1 MADPNAPA
9 AQRPSVINTANGLPQ
24 VNIQAP
30 SAAGV
35 SRNQYSQFD
44 VNKGGAI
51 LNNSAT
57 SVQTQ
62 LGGWIQG
69 NPNLNPAAPA
79 RVILNEVNSAH
90 PSQLRGFLEV
100 AGGRAQ
106 VIVANPSGILCDGC
120 GTINAGR
127 MTLTTGRPEL
137 NPDGS
142 LAGYRVESGVIRIE
156 GAGMQAG
163 STEYAELMA
172 RAVEVQAGIW
182 APQLSVSAGRNR
194 ISADH
199 QNIQALAADSAG
211 RPGFA
216 IDVAQLGGM
225 YAGKI
230 RLLATEAGVGVR
242 SSGQLSGDEQLKLDS
257 AGQLTLNGRQ
267 NGGDIQY
274 HAAGDIEHGGASY
287 SRGKLELSGD
297 AALRQSGTVA
307 AAGDV
312 TVKARSIAASGD
324 FAAGSDDKGQ
334 VGTSGALSLNAGDKL
349 QLSGHA
355 LAGSSLELKAAALDA
370 ADAKLRAKDSVTLTA
385 ENGLGL
391 SRASLN
397 TGRLLIQAG
406 GQLNSDA
413 AKLQAGQWRASA
425 AALSNQGGVW
435 EQIGQGSGDFR
446 IGQLLDNRGG
456 RIEANSLALSLGR
469 LDNGGGKLL
478 ALGDTAQSWSVR
490 QDLSNQGG
498 LIGGNAELRLNAGSL
513 DNAGGT
519 VQSARGLTLRIDA
532 AAGNRDG
539 KLLAAD
545 GLNLTAGS
553 LDNRDGGRV
562 DAGKNLVLNTSGLLD
577 NRAGLLAGNTDVAIS
592 AGALSNAK
600 GAIESLGKL
609 RLSAQGL
616 LDNNQGK
623 LLSAGAQMLKADG
636 FANDGGSIGSRG
648 SLSLDSGAAS
658 NRDGEILSLGNA
670 EFKLASLDNAGGKVH
685 SDGNLELRAQGD
697 ILNQQGVVSTL
708 QQLELHSRDGKI
720 ASQGGKLQ
728 AGATLNAS
736 AKLLDNS
743 QGGVIDGGGKL
754 TLNSAGQLGN
764 DGGRIHGGAAV
775 ELHAGGLGNAGG
787 ALESASTLTL
797 KVDGRLD
804 NHGGKLLSEQA
815 QSLQAGS
822 LSNDQGSIG
831 SRAGLTLDSGAASN
845 RGGEILSL
853 GDAELKLA
861 SLDNAGGK
869 LHSDGKLELR
879 AEGDIL
885 SRKGQIS
892 ALKQVELHSQGGKLD
907 SQGGKLLSGGTLNAS
922 AQLLDNSQGGVID
935 GGGKLSLNSAGRLDN
950 AGGRIGSGADIAL
963 RAGELENAG
972 GVVEGEAA
980 VSANIDQAL
989 NNGQGKLR
997 SKQALSVQAGSVN
1010 NDGGEIA
1017 SHQSLSLQAGAA
1029 SNRGGEILSLGDG
1042 EFQLASLD
1050 NVGGKLLSDGKLRL
1064 GAQSD
1069 ILNQQGVVST
1079 LQQLEL
1085 HSRDGK
1091 IDNAGGKLQAGD
1103 TLALSAQQLDNGQGG
1118 VIDGGGKLTLNSAGQ
1133 LGNDGGRI
1141 HGGAAV
1147 ELQAGGLGNAGGEL
1161 ESASTLTLKVDGRL
1175 DNLGGKLLSEQAQ
1188 SLQAGSLNNDQGS
1201 IGSRAGLKLD
1211 SGVASNRGGE
1221 ILSLG
1226 DAELK
1231 LASLDNA
1238 GGKLHSDG
1246 KLELRA
1252 EGDILSRKGQ
1262 ISALKQ
1268 LELHSQGGKLDSQG
1282 GKLLSGGTL
1291 NASAKLLDNS
1301 QGGVI
1306 DGGGKLSLNSAGRLD
1321 NVGGRIGSGA
1331 DIALRAG
1338 ELENAGGVVEGE
1350 AAVSANIDQ
1359 ALNNG
1364 QGKLRGKQALSVQAG
1379 SVNNDGG
1386 EIASLQGLDL
1396 QTGAASNQGGT
1407 IASLGKGELRLDS
1420 LRNIDGKILSGGQL
1434 QLAAQRDIQNARGL
1448 IGADQQLRLS
1458 SRDGKIDNQGGKLQA
1473 GDTLA
1478 LSAQQLDNGQGGV
1491 IDGDG
1496 KLTLHSAGQLG
1507 NDGGRIR
1514 GGAAVELQAGEL
1526 SNVGGTLE
1534 STGAQAL
1541 KVDGALDNHGGKL
1554 LSEQAQ
1560 SLQAASLNNDGGSI
1574 GSRAGLKLDS
1584 GAASNRGGEILSLGD
1599 AELKL
1604 ASLDNNGGKVHS
1616 DGKLD
1621 VRTQGELLNRKG
1633 QFSALKQLEL
1643 RSQAGKLDNQGGK
1656 LLSGGALN
1664 ASGQQLD
1671 NSQGGIIDGRGAL
1684 DLSANDGL
1692 DNRGGAISA
1701 GAGLTAQA
1709 AKIDNAGGA
1718 MESEAALTLSASGQL
1733 NNAKGSLLSNQR
1745 QSLKA
1750 GSLNND
1756 DGDIVSRA
1764 AFKLQTGAASN
1775 QGGRITSL
1783 GDGEIQLD
1791 QLDNGGGKLQSG
1803 GALTLLSQGEIKNQQ
1818 GRISAQ
1824 RTMRLDGSALRNQ
1837 HGTLAG
1843 GEGIELRAGQMDNQ
1857 DGAVASQHGLSL
1869 TLDTLDN
1876 RDGKMQTL
1884 GEMTLS
1890 SAGLLNNQ
1898 GGKLVANQGL
1908 QLSAGELDNQ
1918 RGLINSGQAMKLDG
1932 GVLRNQHGKLIS
1944 SADAS
1949 YQLTQLLNQDG
1960 ELQSGGAAQLSLSGA
1975 LDNSQGKII
1984 TDQGLRLQAAAVNN
1998 AGGMLSSRG
2007 ALALSAGELGNRYGS
2022 LLSLGDISLGLSG
2035 FDNQYGQ
2042 VQTAGALDAQLSGQ
2056 IDNRQGKL
2064 IADRDQRLRA
2074 SLLHNQ
2080 GGAVSSGQALSLNA
2094 GQLNNQGGKMVG
2106 QASLSLDLRQDYV
2119 FRDGDTL
2126 ASQGALSL
2134 RTSGSLRNEGK
2145 WANAG
2150 NIRLQAASFSNAAGA
2165 KLAARGQLDINSTG
2179 QALNQGRLDAEQL
2192 SLTAAALDNTGMISG
2207 RDVTVNGGVIDN
2219 HGGQAV
2225 LAATRSLSLNAG
2237 SRLSNRD
2244 SGYIYSGGALSLS
2257 SGDLIENISTTIEAE
2272 GDVSIRAGRLNNQ
2285 RTHVNIQR
2293 AAESSTY
2300 RWNKYN
2306 FYWRTWGAYGTGDL
2320 SATTQNLPFN
2330 DAAAASSKYGTIL
2343 QVDAANKK
2351 ALVRFLGDK
2360 QLWVNY
2366 NAIKQNANGSYDMTF
2381 YEGRACYGKGEACP
2395 YQQIVQREFGSS
2407 NIEQWDPNQHVNPLE
2422 LNNIEDQYNFRER
2435 SANGTRTVDKLIS
2448 AGAVATLSAGGQMSI
2463 SISGQLLNDASSIAA
2478 NGNLTINGQ
2487 DNGGGD
2493 ARVVNRAYSINE
2505 RRQETGVDHYDRH
2518 VGHHWYRSYTLD
2530 KTTALETLDATIAGH
2545 QGVSVRAPSIENITV
2560 NPAQVSVAEAAK
2572 AAAQAEQAAW
2582 DGAQTAAS
2590 AGQARGGQGPQ
2601 AGRLGQVQSGAEALP
2616 LSLGAGERIAPSA
2629 GHNAVA
2635 AVQAG
2640 TAAQQ
2645 VKLEQ
2650 NPSTVGPAL
2659 EGAKLEH
2666 AQAGGGP
2673 AAAQVATAQP
2683 RAQTHPLKGSAAQPG
2698 LLDRLPNNQLFQ
2710 QNPSPTAPYLIET
2723 DSRFTEYNNF
2733 VSSDYMLKQLN
2744 YDPAGVHKRLGDG
2757 YYEQKL
2763 VRDQILALTGRPSLR
2778 GEDATKQ
2785 FKALMNQG
2793 VNVAKDFRLTT
2804 GVALTPAQIAALQQD
2819 IVWMVSETVHTA
2831 NGPQTVLVPTVY
2843 LAHNTVGLTGDGAV
2857 IAGKD
2862 LSLSAA
2868 SLSNS
2873 GKLQADQSL
2882 VAKADV
2888 IRNTGG
2894 LIQADTVKLLADS
2907 LTLDTDLQ
2915 NAGRQAAVSGRDIS
2929 LSGQDITLLG
2939 AKVKASELASLS
2951 ASNTLSIST
2960 ARSSRD
2966 GSLDLLAGRMGNRD
2980 SSLGG
2985 EVGGSGVA
2993 HYSGHWEQA
3002 QGSSLQSDG
3011 KIKLSAGKDLSVTG
3025 SSAQARDQL
3034 LASAGGQ
3041 LTVRADKTTN
3051 NGQLSANSA
3060 SSNVNASHSA
3070 DTLHASQLSGGAGV
3084 TVVAGQ
3090 DLSIQGS
3097 AIDSKQGQVLLSGEK
3112 VDILETMRHAQ
3123 DDDRESKK
3131 RSSQRIQ
3138 SSSDLAMGSQISG
3151 QQGVTVQARGSDLT
3165 VRASTIDSEQGTLKL
3180 SARRDID
3187 IGAASEHETELLQ
3200 SSGTRKGFL
3209 SSTQKQTRAEM
3220 DSTTAKGSSLSGDSI
3235 VLQAGRDLSVA
3246 GSSVAATHDADLI
3259 AGRDVSIT
3267 TAEST
3272 QYSHRDESVKKSGLL
3287 SSGGIG
3293 FSIGS
3298 QKQRDQVGE
3307 TSVSHTSSTVGSVLG
3322 HVNVDAGRNAL
3333 IKGSDLVAG
3342 GDIDVLAQNIR
3353 VEDVANRYQRDE
3365 KHEASK
3371 SGLTVALSGAVGS
3384 AANTA
3389 VQQAQELSKA
3399 PSGRLAALQGI
3410 QAGLSGYQAYQAYQ
3424 QEMLKP
3430 AEEQS
3435 FVGVSLSVGSQ
3446 KSESH
3451 SQRQQSQSQGSQLT
3465 AGGNLSLTATG
3476 SGAKDAQGKA
3486 QDGDI
3491 SVTGGHLKAGKDLT
3505 LDAARDLQLQAGHHQ
3520 DSQHGGNNSSGWN
3533 VGVSIGIGQGAG
3545 ISVFANANKGKGKEE
3560 GNGSRWNETVLSAG
3574 DTLNLQSGR
3583 DTSLI
3588 GAQASGKTVVADIGR
3603 NLTLQSQQDRDYY
3616 HSQQSNISAGASFT
3630 FGSMNGSASISGS
3643 RQKADS
3649 DFVSVQQQTGLYAGQ
3664 GGFDIQV
3671 GRHTQLDGAV
3681 IASTAKADKNTL
3693 DTGTLG
3699 FSNQHNQADF
3709 KVESQS
3715 FGFSTGGSLTGTLKG
3730 TLMSQGASSVLG
3742 GGNSSGH
3749 AESTTYAAVSEGAIK
3764 VRDQDKQQQ
3773 DLKALS
3779 RDAEHAANG
3788 LSPIFDKEKE
3798 LNRLQEAQLVG
3809 QIGAQATQIVAT
3821 EMMMKANEELR
3832 RNPKYAD
3839 SKEYKELNAKW
3850 GADSDFQR
3858 AAQAAT
3864 AALQGLAGG
3873 NVQAAISGAAAPY
3886 LAGVVK
3892 NMTDGNKEANVMAH
3906 ALLGATLAQ
3915 MKGESAAAG
3924 AAGGA
3929 AAPVV
3934 AELLLSQLYPG
3945 KAVKDLNE
3953 SQKQTISAL
3962 TTMAG
3967 SLAGSLAG
3975 GDSAG
3980 ALTGAQT
3987 AKNEVENNYLKHKE
4001 AKRLEDLK
4009 TKANCDSNCIK
4020 EIKQLEAISKIRDQ
4034 GLDKCEGVNSNQ
4046 CNQLRQEVRQAG
4058 AEYIRANE
4066 SLPSLWYGTEKEE
4079 ALQLARD
4086 SMGGIYVK
4094 DVAAGY
4100 VGTVF
4105 DGVVQAF
4112 GAAGT
4117 LGKAVLGD
4125 EQASYHIKQT
4135 AGAAW
4140 EYVKNPE
4147 NWPYLL
4153 GMMTPADREKLAQA
4167 YASGDS
4173 KQIGRMMGEQAAN
4186 LPIGG
4191 GGAGTIKKVDKA
4203 VELATK
4209 GGKAAEH
4216 VAEVVQKG
4224 AQTGGKVLAVVEVDV
4239 GTAIKGTSGYKLLN
4253 DPPPNTHVKLSNGT
4267 EFKTNAH
4274 GYVEEISFT
4283 PSLQK
4288 GIRDARQTAVG
4299 KEGLV
4304 SDVGG
4309 HIQACRLG
4317 GTCDRYNLFPQ
4328 DKNFNNSAYKKWENE
4343 IKRTLKE
4350 GGVVDAVN
4358 VKFFRGNAASPRPDS
4373 LLIDYSINGKII
4385 SKSFKNEAG
4394 R

>member
-1 MADPNAPA
+1 MNRLCYRLIFNRTRGLIMAVAEIVKPMGAGGGRSATPAAPSQRLGVTLRGIVWASWCALAGAVALAGGIVADPNAPA

-24 VNIQAP
+24 VNIQTP

-69 NPNLNPAAPA
+69 NPHLNPAAAPA
-79 RVILNEVNSAH
+79 RVILNEVNSAN

-199 QNIQALAADSAG
+199 QNIQALAQDGAG

-242 SSGQLSGDEQLKLDS
+242 SSGQLSGGEQLRLDS
-257 AGQLTLNGRQ
+257 AGQLTLNGHQ
-267 NGGDIQY
+267 NGGDVQY

-312 TVKARSIAASGD
+312 KVSARDIAANGD

-334 VGTSGALSLNAGDKL
+334 VGTTGVLSLKAGNSL

-355 LAGSSLELKAAALDA
+355 LAGSSLNLNAGELDA
-370 ADAKLRAKDSVTLTA
+370 ADAKLRANNSVTLHATD
-385 ENGLGL
+385 GLGL
-391 SRASLN
+391 SRAALN
-397 TGRLLIQAG
+397 TGRLIVQAG
-406 GQLNSDA
+406 GQVNSDS
-413 AKLQAGQWRASA
+413 AKLQAGQWQVEAAS
-425 AALSNQGGVW
+425 LSNRGGVW
-435 EQIGQGSGDFR
+435 EQLGQGSGAFQ

-456 RIEANSLALSLGR
+456 RIEADSLTLQLGQ

-478 ALGDTAQSWSVR
+478 ALGETAQSWSVR
-490 QDLSNQGG
+490 QGLDNQGG
-498 LIGGNAELRLNAGSL
+498 LIGGNGDLSLIAGSL

-519 VQSARGLTLRIDA
+519 VQSAHRLSLKIDA
-532 AAGNRDG
+532 AAGNSGG

-545 GLNLTAGS
+545 GLILSTGS
-553 LDNRDGGRV
+553 LDNGGGGRIDGGKSL
-562 DAGKNLVLNTSGLLD
+562 ALNAAGLLD
-577 NRAGLLAGNTDVAIS
+577 NRSGLLAGSEDVAIS
-592 AGALSNAK
+592 VGALSNAQ
-600 GAIESLGKL
+600 GSIESQGELT
-609 RLSAQGL
+609 LSAQGM
-616 LDNNQGK
+616 LDNSQGK
-623 LLSAGAQMLKADG
+623 LLSARAQALKAG
-636 FANDGGSIGSRG
+636 SFANDGGSIGSRAG
-648 SLSLDSGAAS
+648 LKVEAGAAS
-658 NRDGEILSLGNA
+658 NHGGEIASLGDGEYQLASLDNAGGKVHSDGKLDLRAQGDILNQQGVVSTLQQLELHSRDGKIDNQGGKLQAGDTLVVNAQQLDNGQGGIIDGSGKLTLNSAGQLGNDGGRIHGGAAVELQAGGLSNAGGTLESANTLALKVNGALDNHGGKLLSEQAQSIQAGSLNNDKGSIGSRAGLKLESGDASNRGGEILSLGYA
-670 EFKLASLDNAGGKVH
+670 ELKLASLDNAGGKVH
-685 SDGNLELRAQGD
+685 SDGKLDLQAAGDILNRQGQLSALKQLELHSQAGTLDNQGGKLLSGGALNASGQQLDNSQGGIIDGAGKLSLNSAGRLDNAGGRIGSGADIALRAGELDNANGVVEGEAAVSANVDQVLSNAQGKLRGKQALSVQAGSVNNDGGEIASHQNLSLQAGAASNRGGEILSLGDGEFQLASLDNAGGKLLSDGKLRVRAQGD

-728 AGATLNAS
+728 AGDTLTVS
-736 AKLLDNS
+736 AQQLDNG

-754 TLNSAGQLGN
+754 TLSSAGQLGN

-775 ELHAGGLGNAGG
+775 ELQAGGLSNAGG
-787 ALESASTLTL
+787 TLESANTLAL
-797 KVDGRLD
+797 KVDGALD
-804 NHGGKLLSEQA
+804 NQGGKLLSEQE
-815 QSLQAGS
+815 QSLQACG
-822 LSNDQGSIG
+822 LNNDKGSIG
-831 SRAGLTLDSGAASN
+831 SRGGLTLDSGVASN

-853 GDAELKLA
+853 GDAELKLL

-869 LHSDGKLELR
+869 LHSDGKLGMRVQGEL
-879 AEGDIL
+879 L
-885 SRKGQIS
+885 NRKGQIS
-892 ALKQVELHSQGGKLD
+892 ALKQLELHSQAGKLD
-907 SQGGKLLSGGTLNAS
+907 NQGGKLLSGGALNAS
-922 AQLLDNSQGGVID
+922 AKLLDNSQGGVID
-935 GGGKLSLNSAGRLDN
+935 GSGKLTLNSAGRLDN
-950 AGGRIGSGADIAL
+950 ASGHIGSGADIAL
-963 RAGELENAG
+963 RVGELGNAN
-972 GVVEGEAA
+972 GVVEGEAV
-980 VSANIDQAL
+980 VSANIDQVL

-1017 SHQSLSLQAGAA
+1017 S
-1029 SNRGGEILSLGDG
+1029 
-1042 EFQLASLD
+1042 
-1050 NVGGKLLSDGKLRL
+1050 
-1064 GAQSD
+1064 
-1069 ILNQQGVVST
+1069 
-1079 LQQLEL
+1079 
-1085 HSRDGK
+1085 
-1091 IDNAGGKLQAGD
+1091 
-1103 TLALSAQQLDNGQGG
+1103 
-1118 VIDGGGKLTLNSAGQ
+1118 
-1133 LGNDGGRI
+1133 
-1141 HGGAAV
+1141 
-1147 ELQAGGLGNAGGEL
+1147 
-1161 ESASTLTLKVDGRL
+1161 
-1175 DNLGGKLLSEQAQ
+1175 
-1188 SLQAGSLNNDQGS
+1188 
-1201 IGSRAGLKLD
+1201 
-1211 SGVASNRGGE
+1211 
-1221 ILSLG
+1221 
-1226 DAELK
+1226 
-1231 LASLDNA
+1231 
-1238 GGKLHSDG
+1238 
-1246 KLELRA
+1246 
-1252 EGDILSRKGQ
+1252 
-1262 ISALKQ
+1262 
-1268 LELHSQGGKLDSQG
+1268 
-1282 GKLLSGGTL
+1282 
-1291 NASAKLLDNS
+1291 
-1301 QGGVI
+1301 
-1306 DGGGKLSLNSAGRLD
+1306 
-1321 NVGGRIGSGA
+1321 
-1331 DIALRAG
+1331 
-1338 ELENAGGVVEGE
+1338 
-1350 AAVSANIDQ
+1350 
-1359 ALNNG
+1359 
-1364 QGKLRGKQALSVQAG
+1364 
-1379 SVNNDGG
+1379 
-1386 EIASLQGLDL
+1386 LQGLDL
-1396 QTGAASNQGGT
+1396 QAGAASNQGGT
-1407 IASLGKGELRLDS
+1407 IASLGNGELRLDS
-1420 LRNIDGKILSGGQL
+1420 LRNAGGKILSGGQL
-1434 QLAAQRDIQNARGL
+1434 QLGVQRDIQNARGL
-1448 IGADQQLRLS
+1448 IGADQQLKLNS
-1458 SRDGKIDNQGGKLQA
+1458 LNGKVDNAGGKLQA

-1507 NDGGRIR
+1507 NDGGRIH
-1514 GGAAVELQAGEL
+1514 GGAAVELQAGDL
-1526 SNVGGTLE
+1526 SNAGGTLE
-1534 STGAQAL
+1534 SAGELAL

-1560 SLQAASLNNDGGSI
+1560 SLQVARLNNDGGSI
-1574 GSRAGLKLDS
+1574 GSRASLKLDS
-1584 GAASNRGGEILSLGD
+1584 GAASNRSGEILSLGD
-1599 AELKL
+1599 AEFKL
-1604 ASLDNNGGKVHS
+1604 ASLDNAGGKVHS

-1621 VRTQGELLNRKG
+1621 LQAAGDIQNRQGQL
-1633 QFSALKQLEL
+1633 SALKQLEL
-1643 RSQAGKLDNQGGK
+1643 HSQGGKLDSQGGK

-1684 DLSANDGL
+1684 DLTANDGL
-1692 DNRGGAISA
+1692 DNRGGTISA

-1709 AKIDNAGGA
+1709 AKIENAGGA
-1718 MESEAALTLSASGQL
+1718 MESEAALTLSASDRL
-1733 NNAKGSLLSNQR
+1733 NNAQGTLLSNQR

-1764 AFKLQTGAASN
+1764 ALKLQTGTASN

-1837 HGTLAG
+1837 QGTLAG
-1843 GEGIELRAGQMDNQ
+1843 GEGIEVHAGQMDNQ
-1857 DGAVASQHGLSL
+1857 GGAVASQLGLSL
-1869 TLDTLDN
+1869 TLDALDN

-1884 GEMTLS
+1884 GELTLT

-1908 QLSAGELDNQ
+1908 KLRAGELDNQ
-1918 RGLINSGQAMKLDG
+1918 YGLINSGLVMKVDG
-1932 GVLRNQHGKLIS
+1932 GALRNQHGKLIS
-1944 SADAS
+1944 SGDAS
-1949 YQLTQLLNQDG
+1949 YQLTQLLNQEG
-1960 ELQSGGAAQLSLSGA
+1960 ELQSGGAAQLSLSGT

-1984 TDQGLRLQAAAVNN
+1984 TDQVLRLQAAAVNN

-2007 ALALSAGELGNRYGS
+2007 ALALNAGELGNRYGS

-2042 VQTAGALDAQLSGQ
+2042 VQTAGALDAKLSGQ

-2064 IADRDQRLRA
+2064 IADRNQQLRA
-2074 SLLHNQ
+2074 SLLYNQ

-2094 GQLNNQGGKMVG
+2094 EQLNNQGGKMVG
-2106 QASLSLDLRQDYV
+2106 QASLSLDLGQDYV

-2126 ASQGALSL
+2126 ASQGSLSF

-2150 NIRLQAASFSNAAGA
+2150 NVSLQAASFSNAAGG
-2165 KLAARGQLDINSTG
+2165 KLAARGKLDINIAG

-2192 SLTAAALDNTGMISG
+2192 SLNAAALDNTGMISG

-2272 GDVSIRAGRLNNQ
+2272 GDINVSANRLDN
-2285 RTHVNIQR
+2285 RRSRVDIQR
-2293 AAESSTY
+2293 GVESETFK
-2300 RWNKYN
+2300 WKKYN
-2306 FYWRTWGAYGTGDL
+2306 YYWSTFGRADTVGVPWDL
-2320 SATTQNLPFN
+2320 SAVTKRLSFN
-2330 DAAAASSKYGTIL
+2330 DAAAAATEFGTIL
-2343 QVDAANKK
+2343 QVDESAKK
-2351 ALVRFLGDK
+2351 ALVRFKGSNER
-2360 QLWVNY
+2360 WVNY
-2366 NAIKQNANGSYDMTF
+2366 NRIQKNADGSYDMNF
-2381 YEGRACYGKGEACP
+2381 YRGYGC
-2395 YQQIVQREFGSS
+2395 FGSS
-2407 NIEQWDPNQHVNPLE
+2407 ICPYDNIVWREAARWSYESWDPRVHVNPIE
-2422 LNNIEDQYNFRER
+2422 LDHIQQENIFAFRER
-2435 SANGTRTVDKLIS
+2435 SAQGTVTRDKLVFADS
-2448 AGAVATLSAGGQMSI
+2448 AANMVSGGSLLVNVKA
-2463 SISGQLLNDASSIAA
+2463 SLLNDASRIAA
-2478 NGNLTINGQ
+2478 NGNISINGVE
-2487 DNGGGD
+2487 NGGGD
-2493 ARVVNRAYSINE
+2493 GRVVNRGYSLNE
-2505 RRQETGVDHYDRH
+2505 HIVETGVDHYDRDTN
-2518 VGHHWYRSYTLD
+2518 HWYPSYQTD
-2530 KTTALETLDATIAGH
+2530 KTVAFSTLDATIAGH

-2560 NPAQVSVAEAAK
+2560 NPAQISVAEAAK

-2590 AGQARGGQGPQ
+2590 AGLARGGQGPE
-2601 AGRLGQVQSGAEALP
+2601 AGRLGQVQSGAQALP

-2635 AVQAG
+2635 AVAAVQAG

-2650 NPSTVGPAL
+2650 NPSTIGPAL
-2659 EGAKLEH
+2659 EGAKLDH
-2666 AQAGGGP
+2666 AQAGGIP

-2723 DSRFTEYNNF
+2723 DSRFTQYNNF

-2778 GEDATKQ
+2778 GEDATEQ

-2793 VNVAKDFRLTT
+2793 VSVAQDFRLTT

-2819 IVWMVSETVHTA
+2819 IVWMVSETVNTA
-2831 NGPQTVLVPTVY
+2831 SGPQTVLVPTVY
-2843 LAHNTVGLTGDGAV
+2843 LAHNTVSLSGDGAI

-2862 LSLSAA
+2862 LNLSAA

-2929 LSGQDITLLG
+2929 LAGSDIALKG
-2939 AKVKASELASLS
+2939 AKVDATELLSLS
-2951 ASNTLSIST
+2951 ASNNLTLST
-2960 ARSSRD
+2960 ARSRQE
-2966 GSLDLLAGRMGNRD
+2966 GSVELIAGSMGNRD
-2980 SSLGG
+2980 ASLGPD
-2985 EVGGSGVA
+2985 VGGSGIATV
-2993 HYSGHWEQA
+2993 SGVWEAA
-3002 QGSSLQSDG
+3002 QGSSLQSGG
-3011 KIKLSAGKDLSVTG
+3011 KLSLSAGKDLMLSG
-3025 SSAQARDQL
+3025 SSAQAKGQL
-3034 LASAGGQ
+3034 NVSAGNR
-3041 LTVRADKTTN
+3041 LSVSADKTTN
-3051 NGQLSANSA
+3051 NTKLSADSA
-3060 SSNVNASHSA
+3060 SSRVEGRYQA
-3070 DTLHASQLSGGAGV
+3070 DTLIASQLSGGAGV
-3084 TVVAGQ
+3084 VAVAGQ
-3090 DLSIQGS
+3090 ELSVQGS
-3097 AIDSKQGQVLLSGEK
+3097 RVASDQGQVLLSGTQ
-3112 VDILETMRHAQ
+3112 VDIGATARHVEI
-3123 DDDRESKK
+3123 DDYENNHIGQTR
-3131 RSSQRIQ
+3131 SQRQ
-3138 SSSDLAMGSQISG
+3138 QATRDSQALGSQIGG
-3151 QQGVTVQARGSDLT
+3151 QQGVTIQARDADIKVLGSDI
-3165 VRASTIDSEQGTLKL
+3165 VSDKGDLKL
-3180 SARRDID
+3180 SASRDIHV
-3187 IGAASEHETELLQ
+3187 GAAEESYSFQEQ
-3200 SSGTRKGFL
+3200 SSSTRKGL
-3209 SSTQKQTRAEM
+3209 ASSKQSQGKT
-3220 DSTTAKGSSLSGDSI
+3220 DNWQTTAKGSSLSGDSI
-3235 VLQAGRDLSVA
+3235 SLQAGRDLNVA
-3246 GSSVAATHDADLI
+3246 GSSVAATHDVDLV
-3259 AGRDVSIT
+3259 AGRDVSIA
-3267 TAEST
+3267 TAENRQSN
-3272 QYSHRDESVKKSGLL
+3272 HHEESVKKSGLM

-3307 TSVSHTSSTVGSVLG
+3307 ASVSHTSSTVGSVLG
-3322 HVNVDAGRNAL
+3322 HVNLDAGRNAL

-3371 SGLTVALSGAVGS
+3371 SGLTVALSGAVGA

-3389 VQQAQELSKA
+3389 VQQAQDASKA
-3399 PSGRLAALQGI
+3399 PTGRLAALQGI

-3486 QDGDI
+3486 LDGDI

-3520 DSQHGGNNSSGWN
+3520 DSQSGGNNSSGWN
-3533 VGVSIGIGQGAG
+3533 AGVSIGVGNDGAG

-3583 DTSLI
+3583 DASLI

-3616 HSQQSNISAGASFT
+3616 HSQQSNLSAGASFT
-3630 FGSMNGSASISGS
+3630 FGSMSGSASLSGS

-3671 GRHTQLDGAV
+3671 GQHTQLDGAV

-3699 FSNQHNQADF
+3699 FSNQHNQADY

-3715 FGFSTGGSLTGTLKG
+3715 FGFSSGGSLTGTLKG

-3764 VRDQDKQQQ
+3764 IRDQDQQQQ
-3773 DLKALS
+3773 DLKDLS

-3832 RNPKYAD
+3832 RNPAYAN
-3839 SKEYKELNAKW
+3839 SKEYKKLNDKW
-3850 GADSDFQR
+3850 GTGSDFQR

-3915 MKGESAAAG
+3915 LKGESAAAG
-3924 AAGGA
+3924 AAAAGA
-3929 AAPVV
+3929 SPLV
-3934 AELLLSQLYPG
+3934 AEYLQKTLYPG
-3945 KAVKDLNE
+3945 VDSLSE
-3953 SQKQTISAL
+3953 DQKQTISAL

-3975 GDSAG
+3975 GDSVG
-3980 ALTGAQT
+3980 ALTGGLA
-3987 AKNEVENNYLKHKE
+3987 AKNEVENNYLSDSQKVQKSKE
-4001 AKRLEDLK
+4001 LTACQSLACEAGVQAKWTAIDLGQDGSFAAGMVAGVPANLYE
-4009 TKANCDSNCIK
+4009 TVESIVKAASTPMETLNAIK
-4020 EIKQLEAISKIRDQ
+4020 SLFSGDDVLSTVSDAVKQSYIERIDQ
-4034 GLDKCEGVNSNQ
+4034 LKVEYQKAGINGSFNAGV
-4046 CNQLRQEVRQAG
+4046 
-4058 AEYIRANE
+4058 E
-4066 SLPSLWYGTEKEE
+4066 SGKLLT
-4079 ALQLARD
+4079 
-4086 SMGGIYVK
+4086 
-4094 DVAAGY
+4094 DVA
-4100 VGTVF
+4100 
-4105 DGVVQAF
+4105 
-4112 GAAGT
+4112 
-4117 LGKAVLGD
+4117 
-4125 EQASYHIKQT
+4125 S
-4135 AGAAW
+4135 
-4140 EYVKNPE
+4140 
-4147 NWPYLL
+4147 LL
-4153 GMMTPADREKLAQA
+4153 A
-4167 YASGDS
+4167 
-4173 KQIGRMMGEQAAN
+4173 
-4186 LPIGG
+4186 
-4191 GGAGTIKKVDKA
+4191 GGAGVA
-4203 VELATK
+4203 K
-4209 GGKAAEH
+4209 GG
-4216 VAEVVQKG
+4216 Q
-4224 AQTGGKVLAVVEVDV
+4224 
-4239 GTAIKGTSGYKLLN
+4239 Y
-4253 DPPPNTHVKLSNGT
+4253 
-4267 EFKTNAH
+4267 
-4274 GYVEEISFT
+4274 
-4283 PSLQK
+4283 
-4288 GIRDARQTAVG
+4288 
-4299 KEGLV
+4299 
-4304 SDVGG
+4304 
-4309 HIQACRLG
+4309 
-4317 GTCDRYNLFPQ
+4317 
-4328 DKNFNNSAYKKWENE
+4328 
-4343 IKRTLKE
+4343 
-4350 GGVVDAVN
+4350 
-4358 VKFFRGNAASPRPDS
+4358 
-4373 LLIDYSINGKII
+4373 
-4385 SKSFKNEAG
+4385 
-4394 R
+4394 

>member
-1 MADPNAPA
+1 MNRLCYRLIFNRARGLIMAVAEIVKPLGAGGGRSAAPAAASRRLAVTLRGIVWASWCAFAGGALAAGIVADPNAPA
-9 AQRPSVINTANGLPQ
+9 AQRPGVIGTANGLPQ

-44 VNKGGAI
+44 VDKGGAI

-69 NPNLNPAAPA
+69 NPNLSPGAPA
-79 RVILNEVNSAH
+79 RVILNEVNSAN

-142 LAGYRVESGVIRIE
+142 LAGYRVESGAIRIE

-163 STEYAELMA
+163 STEYADLMA

-182 APQLSVSAGRNR
+182 AQNLRVSAGRNR
-194 ISADH
+194 VSADH
-199 QNIQALAADSAG
+199 QNVQALAADGAG

-242 SSGQLSGDEQLKLDS
+242 SSGQLSGDEQLRLDS
-257 AGQLTLNGRQ
+257 AGQLTLSGRQ

-287 SRGKLELSGD
+287 SRGKLALDGD
-297 AALRQSGTVA
+297 AALRQSGTMA

-312 TVKARSIAASGD
+312 RVKARSIAASGD

-334 VGTSGALSLNAGDKL
+334 VGAAGALSLKAGDSL

-355 LAGSSLELKAAALDA
+355 LAGSSLELDAATIKA
-370 ADAKLRAKDSVTLTA
+370 ADAKLRAKDSATLKA
-385 ENGLGL
+385 ADGLGL

-397 TGRLLIQAG
+397 TGRLIVQAG
-406 GQLNSDA
+406 GQIDSDA
-413 AKLQAGQWRASA
+413 ARLQANQWQASA
-425 AALSNQGGVW
+425 AALNNLGGVW

-456 RIEANSLALSLGR
+456 RIEADSLALSLGQM
-469 LDNGGGKLL
+469 DNGGGKLL
-478 ALGDTAQSWSVR
+478 ALGEAEQSWSVR
-490 QDLSNQGG
+490 QSLSNQGG
-498 LIGGNAELRLNAGSL
+498 LIGGNGDLSLSAGSL
-513 DNAGGT
+513 DNASGT
-519 VQSARGLTLRIDA
+519 VQSARRLSLRIDA
-532 AAGNRDG
+532 TAGNRGG
-539 KLLAAD
+539 KMLAAD
-545 GLNLTAGS
+545 DLRLDAGS

-562 DAGKNLVLNTSGLLD
+562 DGGKSLALNTAGLLD
-577 NRAGLLAGNTDVAIS
+577 NQAGQLAGGADVAVS
-592 AGALSNAK
+592 VGGLSNAK
-600 GAIESLGKL
+600 GSIESQGAL

-616 LDNNQGK
+616 LDNSQGK
-623 LLSAGAQMLKADG
+623 LLSVRAQTLKACT
-636 FANDGGSIGSRG
+636 FANDGGSIGSRAG
-648 SLSLDSGAAS
+648 LSLQAGAAS
-658 NRDGEILSLGNA
+658 NRHGEIVSLGDGE
-670 EFKLASLDNAGGKVH
+670 FQLASLDNTGGKLI
-685 SDGNLELRAQGD
+685 SDGKLGLQSQSD
-697 ILNQQGVVSTL
+697 ILNQQGLFSTL
-708 QQLELHSRDGKI
+708 KQLELHSRDGKI
-720 ASQGGKLQ
+720 DNAGGKLQ
-728 AGATLNAS
+728 AGDTLSLGARQ
-736 AKLLDNS
+736 LDNS
-743 QGGVIDGGGKL
+743 QGGVIDGGGQSTLDSLGQLNNDGGRIHGGAALELQAGGLSNAGGALESKTTLVVKVDGALDNQGGKLLSEQAQSLQVGSLNNDKGKIGSRADLKLETGAASNRSGEILSLGGAELKLAGLDNAGGKVHSDGRLALLARDDILNRKGQFSSLKQLELHSRTGKIDSQGGKLLSGGGLSASAKLLDNSQGGGIDATGKL
-754 TLNSAGQLGN
+754 TLNSVGRLDNAGGRIGGGADITLQAGELDNIGGVVDGEAAVSVSVDQALNNGQGKLRSKQALNMQAGSVNNDGGQMVSRHTLSLQTGAASNRGGEVLSLGDGEFQLASLDNAGGKLLSDGRLQVRTQGDIRN
-764 DGGRIHGGAAV
+764 HQGLLGTLKQLELHSRDGKIDNAGGKLQAGDTLEVNAQQLDNSQGGLIDGDGKLTLNNAGLLSNEGGRIHGGAAV
-775 ELHAGGLGNAGG
+775 ELQVGGLNNAGG
-787 ALESASTLTL
+787 TLESTGALAL
-797 KVDGRLD
+797 KVEGALD
-804 NHGGKLLSEQA
+804 NQGGKLLSEQA
-815 QSLQAGS
+815 QSLQAASLNNDGGS
-822 LSNDQGSIG
+822 VG
-831 SRAGLTLDSGAASN
+831 SRAGLKLDSGASSN

-869 LHSDGKLELR
+869 VHSDGKLNVR
-879 AEGDIL
+879 AQGDIL
-885 SRKGQIS
+885 NNKGQLS
-892 ALKQVELHSQGGKLD
+892 SLKQLELSSQAGKLGN
-907 SQGGKLLSGGTLNAS
+907 QGGKLLSGGVLNAG
-922 AQLLDNSQGGVID
+922 AQRLDNSQGGVID
-935 GGGKLSLNSAGRLDN
+935 GGGTLTLNSAGRLDN
-950 AGGRIGSGADIAL
+950 AGGHIGSGSDIAL
-963 RAGELENAG
+963 QAGELDNTG
-972 GVVEGEAA
+972 GMVEGEAA
-980 VSANIDQAL
+980 VSANIGQAL
-989 NNGQGKLR
+989 SNGQGKLR
-997 SKQALSVQAGSVN
+997 SKQALNLKTGSVH

-1017 SHQSLSLQAGAA
+1017 SLETLDLQAGAVSNQGGTIA
-1029 SNRGGEILSLGDG
+1029 SLGRGGLQLDGLQNAGGKILSGDSL
-1042 EFQLASLD
+1042 QLQVRRDVLNARGLIGADRQLTLNSSDGKVD
-1050 NVGGKLLSDGKLRL
+1050 NVGGKM
-1064 GAQSD
+1064 
-1069 ILNQQGVVST
+1069 
-1079 LQQLEL
+1079 
-1085 HSRDGK
+1085 
-1091 IDNAGGKLQAGD
+1091 QAGE
-1103 TLALSAQQLDNGQGG
+1103 ALKLGAQQLDNGQGG
-1118 VIDGGGKLTLNSAGQ
+1118 IINGDGTLTLNSAGQ
-1133 LGNDGGRI
+1133 LSNDGGRI

-1147 ELQAGGLGNAGGEL
+1147 AVQA
-1161 ESASTLTLKVDGRL
+1161 
-1175 DNLGGKLLSEQAQ
+1175 
-1188 SLQAGSLNNDQGS
+1188 
-1201 IGSRAGLKLD
+1201 
-1211 SGVASNRGGE
+1211 
-1221 ILSLG
+1221 
-1226 DAELK
+1226 
-1231 LASLDNA
+1231 ASLSNA
-1238 GGKLHSDG
+1238 GGKLEG
-1246 KLELRA
+1246 VGALEL
-1252 EGDILSRKGQ
+1252 GM
-1262 ISALKQ
+1262 
-1268 LELHSQGGKLDSQG
+1268 
-1282 GKLLSGGTL
+1282 
-1291 NASAKLLDNS
+1291 
-1301 QGGVI
+1301 
-1306 DGGGKLSLNSAGRLD
+1306 
-1321 NVGGRIGSGA
+1321 
-1331 DIALRAG
+1331 
-1338 ELENAGGVVEGE
+1338 
-1350 AAVSANIDQ
+1350 
-1359 ALNNG
+1359 
-1364 QGKLRGKQALSVQAG
+1364 
-1379 SVNNDGG
+1379 
-1386 EIASLQGLDL
+1386 
-1396 QTGAASNQGGT
+1396 
-1407 IASLGKGELRLDS
+1407 
-1420 LRNIDGKILSGGQL
+1420 
-1434 QLAAQRDIQNARGL
+1434 
-1448 IGADQQLRLS
+1448 
-1458 SRDGKIDNQGGKLQA
+1458 
-1473 GDTLA
+1473 
-1478 LSAQQLDNGQGGV
+1478 
-1491 IDGDG
+1491 
-1496 KLTLHSAGQLG
+1496 
-1507 NDGGRIR
+1507 
-1514 GGAAVELQAGEL
+1514 
-1526 SNVGGTLE
+1526 
-1534 STGAQAL
+1534 
-1541 KVDGALDNHGGKL
+1541 DGALDNHGGRL
-1554 LSEQAQ
+1554 LSEQA
-1560 SLQAASLNNDGGSI
+1560 LNVRAGNLNNDGGSI

-1604 ASLDNNGGKVHS
+1604 AGLDNAGGKVHS
-1616 DGKLD
+1616 DGKLE
-1621 VRTQGELLNRKG
+1621 VRAQGDILNRKG
-1633 QFSALKQLEL
+1633 QLSALKQLDL
-1643 RSQAGKLDNQGGK
+1643 SSLGGKIDNQGGK

-1664 ASGQQLD
+1664 AGAQQLD
-1671 NSQGGIIDGRGAL
+1671 NSLGGIIDGRGAL
-1684 DLSANDGL
+1684 ELSAADSL
-1692 DNRGGAISA
+1692 DNRSGKISA
-1701 GAGLTAQA
+1701 GAGLAAQA
-1709 AKIDNAGGA
+1709 SNIDNAAGA
-1718 MESEAALTLSASGQL
+1718 MESEAALALGVSGRL

-1756 DGDIVSRA
+1756 GGDIVSRA

-1783 GDGEIQLD
+1783 GDGEVRLD
-1791 QLDNGGGKLQSG
+1791 QLDNVGGKLQSG
-1803 GALTLLSQGEIKNQQ
+1803 GALMVQSQGEINNKL

-1824 RTMRLDGSALRNQ
+1824 GAMRLVGSALRNQ
-1837 HGTLAG
+1837 QGTLAG
-1843 GEGIELRAGQMDNQ
+1843 GEGIEVRAGQLDNQ
-1857 DGAVASQHGLSL
+1857 NGAVASQRGLSL
-1869 TLDTLDN
+1869 TLDALDN
-1876 RDGKMQTL
+1876 RDGKMQSL
-1884 GEMTLS
+1884 GELTLS
-1890 SAGLLNNQ
+1890 SSGLLNNQ
-1898 GGKLVANQGL
+1898 GGKLVADQGL
-1908 QLSAGELDNQ
+1908 QLRAGELDNQ
-1918 RGLINSGQAMKLDG
+1918 RGLIASGQAVSVDG
-1932 GVLRNQHGKLIS
+1932 GVLRNQQGKLIS
-1944 SADAS
+1944 SGDAR

-1960 ELQSGGAAQLSLSGA
+1960 ELQSGGAARLELSGG
-1975 LDNSQGKII
+1975 LDNSRGKVIA
-1984 TDQGLRLQAAAVNN
+1984 DQGMRLQAAAVNN

-2007 ALALSAGELGNRYGS
+2007 ALALTAGELGNRYGS

-2042 VQTAGALDAQLSGQ
+2042 VQTTGALEAQLSGQ

-2074 SLLHNQ
+2074 SQLNNQ

-2094 GQLNNQGGKMVG
+2094 EQLSNQGGKMVG

-2119 FRDGDTL
+2119 FREGDTL
-2126 ASQGALSL
+2126 ASQGSLSF

-2145 WANAG
+2145 WASAG
-2150 NIRLQAASFSNAAGA
+2150 NVSLQAASFSNAAGA
-2165 KLAARGQLDINSTG
+2165 KLAASGRLDINSAG

-2192 SLTAAALDNTGMISG
+2192 NLTAASLDNTGMISG
-2207 RDVTVNGGVIDN
+2207 RDVTASGGVIDN

-2225 LAATRSLSLNAG
+2225 LAATRSLGLNAG
-2237 SRLSNRD
+2237 TRLSNRD
-2244 SGYIYSGGALSLS
+2244 SAYIYSGGALSLS

-2272 GDVSIRAGRLNNQ
+2272 GDVSISAGRFNNQ

-2330 DAAAASSKYGTIL
+2330 DAAAANGKYGTIL
-2343 QVDAANKK
+2343 QVDAANKQ

-2381 YEGRACYGKGEACP
+2381 YEGRACQGIGEACP
-2395 YQQIVQREFGSS
+2395 YQQVVYREFDNGGRR
-2407 NIEQWDPNQHVNPLE
+2407 IEQWNPNLHVNPFE
-2422 LNNIEDQYNFRER
+2422 LNNIEDLYNFRER

-2448 AGAVATLSAGGQMSI
+2448 AGTAAALSAGGQMRI
-2463 SISGQLLNDASSIAA
+2463 SISGQLLNDASHIAA
-2478 NGNLTINGQ
+2478 NGSLVINGQ

-2572 AAAQAEQAAW
+2572 AAAQAEQAVW

-2590 AGQARGGQGPQ
+2590 AGQARGGQGPE
-2601 AGRLGQVQSGAEALP
+2601 AGRLGQAQSGAEALP
-2616 LSLGAGERIAPSA
+2616 LSLGAGERIAPNT

-2645 VKLEQ
+2645 IKLEQ
-2650 NPSTVGPAL
+2650 TPSTGGLSL
-2659 EGAKLEH
+2659 EGARLEQ
-2666 AQAGGGP
+2666 AQAGGVP
-2673 AAAQVATAQP
+2673 AAAQVATVQP

-2744 YDPAGVHKRLGDG
+2744 YDPAGAHKRLGDG

-2763 VRDQILALTGRPSLR
+2763 VRDQVLALTGRPSLR
-2778 GEDATKQ
+2778 GEDATEQ

-2819 IVWMVSETVHTA
+2819 IVWMVNETVNTA

-2843 LAHNTVGLTGDGAV
+2843 LAHNTVSLTGDGAV

-2907 LTLDTDLQ
+2907 LMLDTDLQ
-2915 NAGRQAAVSGRDIS
+2915 NGGRQAAVSGRDIS
-2929 LSGQDITLLG
+2929 LIGKDITLQG
-2939 AKVKASELASLS
+2939 AKVTATELASLS

-3002 QGSSLQSDG
+3002 LGSSLQSDG
-3011 KIKLSAGKDLSVTG
+3011 KIKLSAGKDLSVIG

-3051 NGQLSANSA
+3051 SGQLSANSA
-3060 SSNVNASHSA
+3060 SSSVNASHNA
-3070 DTLHASQLSGGAGV
+3070 DTLHASQLGGGAGV

-3112 VDILETMRHAQ
+3112 VDILEVMRHAQ

-3131 RSSQRIQ
+3131 RSSQHIQ

-3165 VRASTIDSEQGTLKL
+3165 VRASTIDSEQGALKL

-3187 IGAASEHETELLQ
+3187 IGVATERETELLQ
-3200 SSGTRKGFL
+3200 SSGTRKGVL
-3209 SSTQKQTRAEM
+3209 SSTQKQTRAET
-3220 DSTTAKGSSLSGDSI
+3220 DSATAKGSSLSGDSI

-3246 GSSVAATHDADLI
+3246 GSSVAATHDADLS

-3267 TAEST
+3267 SAANTE
-3272 QYSHRDESVKKSGLL
+3272 YSHRDESVKKSGLL

-3293 FSIGS
+3293 FTIGS

-3307 TSVSHTSSTVGSVLG
+3307 TSVSHASSTVGSVLG
-3322 HVNVDAGRNAL
+3322 NVNVDAGRNAL

-3342 GDIDVLAQNIR
+3342 GDIDVQAQNIR

-3371 SGLTVALSGAVGS
+3371 SGLTVALSGVVGA

-3389 VQQAQELSKA
+3389 VQQAQDSKKA
-3399 PSGRLAALQGI
+3399 SGRLAALQGV

-3424 QEMLKP
+3424 QEAMKP
-3430 AEEQS
+3430 AAEQS
-3435 FVGVSLSVGSQ
+3435 FVGISLSVGNQQSQ
-3446 KSESH
+3446 SH

-3476 SGAKDAQGKA
+3476 SGAKDAQGQA
-3486 QDGDI
+3486 LDGDI
-3491 SVTGGHLKAGKDLT
+3491 SVTGGRLKAGKDLT
-3505 LDAARDLQLQAGHHQ
+3505 LDAARDLQLQAGRNE
-3520 DSQHGGNNSSGWN
+3520 DSQSGGNKSSGWN
-3533 VGVSIGIGQGAG
+3533 AGFSIGVGQGAG
-3545 ISVFANANKGKGKEE
+3545 ISIFANANKGKGKEE
-3560 GNGSRWNETVLSAG
+3560 GQGSRWNETVLSAG

-3583 DTSLI
+3583 DASLT
-3588 GAQASGKTVVADIGR
+3588 GASASGKTVVADIGR
-3603 NLTLQSQQDRDYY
+3603 NLTLQSLQDQDRY
-3616 HSQQSNISAGASFT
+3616 HSEQSNASAGASFT
-3630 FGSMNGSASISGS
+3630 FGSMNGSASVSIS
-3643 RQKADS
+3643 RQKANS
-3649 DFVSVQQQTGLYAGQ
+3649 DFVSVQEQTGLYAGQ
-3664 GGFDIQV
+3664 GGFDVKV
-3671 GRHTQLDGAV
+3671 GSHTQLDGAV

-3699 FSNQHNQADF
+3699 FNNQHNQADF

-3715 FGFSTGGSLTGTLKG
+3715 FGFSSGGSITGTLKG

-3773 DLKALS
+3773 ALKELS

-3821 EMMMKANEELR
+3821 QMMMKANEELR
-3832 RNPKYAD
+3832 RNPAYAD
-3839 SKEYKELNAKW
+3839 SEDYKKLNAKW

-3892 NMTDGNKEANVMAH
+3892 NLTDGNKEANVMAH

-3934 AELLLSQLYPG
+3934 AELLLTQLYPG
-3945 KAVKDLNE
+3945 KKVEDLNE

-3980 ALTGAQT
+3980 ALAGAQT
-3987 AKNEVENNYLKHKE
+3987 AKNEVENNYLSHSQETAKKKELAACEDNIVCQAKVWGKWEAMSSSQDAVYASGFVAGIPLSLYDTVAGLAKTVSSPLETYEAVRQLLQQDGMFASVGQSVKQSYLERIDRMEAEYQKAGASGAFNAGKE
-4001 AKRLEDLK
+4001 AGKLFTDVAGLVAGGAGLAK
-4009 TKANCDSNCIK
+4009 TGMQLAEKVAVVVTEKAVAK
-4020 EIKQLEAISKIRDQ
+4020 AVGK
-4034 GLDKCEGVNSNQ
+4034 
-4046 CNQLRQEVRQAG
+4046 AG
-4058 AEYIRANE
+4058 A
-4066 SLPSLWYGTEKEE
+4066 
-4079 ALQLARD
+4079 
-4086 SMGGIYVK
+4086 
-4094 DVAAGY
+4094 VAADVGKT
-4100 VGTVF
+4100 GTVF
-4105 DGVVQAF
+4105 DSIKATQPAIPGTSIPKSFELTVNGQTIWVNPNATKHMGEYLTRNGLSHSTSDGSQAMLTSLQS
-4112 GAAGT
+4112 A
-4117 LGKAVLGD
+4117 
-4125 EQASYHIKQT
+4125 
-4135 AGAAW
+4135 
-4140 EYVKNPE
+4140 VKNASSQGIKFNEMTKVGRWELVFSKRPTD
-4147 NWPYLL
+4147 PY
-4153 GMMTPADREKLAQA
+4153 P
-4167 YASGDS
+4167 
-4173 KQIGRMMGEQAAN
+4173 
-4186 LPIGG
+4186 
-4191 GGAGTIKKVDKA
+4191 
-4203 VELATK
+4203 
-4209 GGKAAEH
+4209 
-4216 VAEVVQKG
+4216 
-4224 AQTGGKVLAVVEVDV
+4224 VLKHAL
-4239 GTAIKGTSGYKLLN
+4239 YK
-4253 DPPPNTHVKLSNGT
+4253 
-4267 EFKTNAH
+4267 
-4274 GYVEEISFT
+4274 
-4283 PSLQK
+4283 
-4288 GIRDARQTAVG
+4288 
-4299 KEGLV
+4299 
-4304 SDVGG
+4304 
-4309 HIQACRLG
+4309 
-4317 GTCDRYNLFPQ
+4317 
-4328 DKNFNNSAYKKWENE
+4328 
-4343 IKRTLKE
+4343 
-4350 GGVVDAVN
+4350 
-4358 VKFFRGNAASPRPDS
+4358 
-4373 LLIDYSINGKII
+4373 
-4385 SKSFKNEAG
+4385 
-4394 R
+4394 

>member
-1 MADPNAPA
+1 MNRLCYRLVFNQARGLIMAVAEIVKPMGAGGGRSAASVAASRRLGVTLRGIVWVSWCALAGASALAGGIVADPNAPA
-9 AQRPSVINTANGLPQ
+9 AQRPNVINTANSLSQ

-44 VNKGGAI
+44 VDKRGAI
-51 LNNSAT
+51 LNNSGT

-62 LGGWIQG
+62 LGGWVQG

-79 RVILNEVNSAH
+79 RVILNEVNSAN

-172 RAVEVQAGIW
+172 RAVEVQAGLW

-199 QNIQALAADSAG
+199 QNIQALAADRAG

-274 HAAGDIEHGGASY
+274 HAAGNIEHGGASY
-287 SRGKLELSGD
+287 SRGKLELIGD

-312 TVKARSIAASGD
+312 KVSARDIVANGD
-324 FAAGSDDKGQ
+324 FAAGSDDKAQ
-334 VGTSGALSLNAGDKL
+334 VGTTGALSLKASDSL

-355 LAGSSLELKAAALDA
+355 LAGSSLNLNAAAMNA
-370 ADAKLRAKDSVTLTA
+370 ADAKLRANDSVTLTA

-391 SRASLN
+391 SRANVN
-397 TGRLLIQAG
+397 TGRLVVQAG
-406 GQLNSDA
+406 GRIDSDA
-413 AKLQAGQWRASA
+413 ATLQAGQWQASA
-425 AALSNQGGVW
+425 AALNNLGGVW

-456 RIEANSLALSLGR
+456 RIEADSLALSLGQ

-478 ALGDTAQSWSVR
+478 ALSDAAQSWSVR
-490 QDLSNQGG
+490 QSLSNRGG
-498 LIGGNAELRLNAGSL
+498 LIGGNGNLSVNAGSL
-513 DNAGGT
+513 DNAGGA
-519 VQSARGLTLRIDA
+519 VQSARRLTLRIDA
-532 AAGNRDG
+532 AAGNRGG
-539 KLLAAD
+539 KLLAAE
-545 GLNLTAGS
+545 GLSLDAGS

-562 DAGKNLVLNTSGLLD
+562 DGGGSLALNTSGLLD
-577 NRAGLLAGNTDVAIS
+577 NRAGLLAGSANVAVS

-600 GAIESLGKL
+600 GAIESQGEL

-616 LDNNQGK
+616 LDNSQGK
-623 LLSAGAQMLKADG
+623 LLSGRAQTLKAG
-636 FANDGGSIGSRG
+636 SFANDGGSIGSR
-648 SLSLDSGAAS
+648 
-658 NRDGEILSLGNA
+658 
-670 EFKLASLDNAGGKVH
+670 
-685 SDGNLELRAQGD
+685 
-697 ILNQQGVVSTL
+697 
-708 QQLELHSRDGKI
+708 
-720 ASQGGKLQ
+720 
-728 AGATLNAS
+728 
-736 AKLLDNS
+736 
-743 QGGVIDGGGKL
+743 
-754 TLNSAGQLGN
+754 
-764 DGGRIHGGAAV
+764 
-775 ELHAGGLGNAGG
+775 
-787 ALESASTLTL
+787 
-797 KVDGRLD
+797 
-804 NHGGKLLSEQA
+804 
-815 QSLQAGS
+815 
-822 LSNDQGSIG
+822 
-831 SRAGLTLDSGAASN
+831 AGLTLAS
-845 RGGEILSL
+845 
-853 GDAELKLA
+853 
-861 SLDNAGGK
+861 
-869 LHSDGKLELR
+869 
-879 AEGDIL
+879 
-885 SRKGQIS
+885 
-892 ALKQVELHSQGGKLD
+892 
-907 SQGGKLLSGGTLNAS
+907 
-922 AQLLDNSQGGVID
+922 
-935 GGGKLSLNSAGRLDN
+935 
-950 AGGRIGSGADIAL
+950 
-963 RAGELENAG
+963 
-972 GVVEGEAA
+972 
-980 VSANIDQAL
+980 
-989 NNGQGKLR
+989 
-997 SKQALSVQAGSVN
+997 
-1010 NDGGEIA
+1010 
-1017 SHQSLSLQAGAA
+1017 GAA

-1042 EFQLASLD
+1042 ELQLASLD
-1050 NVGGKLLSDGKLRL
+1050 NAGGKVLSDGKLRVR
-1064 GAQSD
+1064 AQGD
-1069 ILNQQGVVST
+1069 VLNQQGVVST
-1079 LQQLEL
+1079 QKLLEL
-1085 HSRDGK
+1085 HSGDGK

-1118 VIDGGGKLTLNSAGQ
+1118 VIDGDGKLTLNSAGQ

-1141 HGGAAV
+1141 RSGAAV
-1147 ELQAGGLGNAGGEL
+1147 AVQAGGLSNAGGAL
-1161 ESASTLTLKVDGRL
+1161 ESKATLVVKVDGVL
-1175 DNLGGKLLSEQAQ
+1175 DNQGGKLLSEQGQ
-1188 SLQAGSLNNDQGS
+1188 SLQSASLNNDKGS
-1201 IGSRAGLKLD
+1201 IGSRAGLTLA
-1211 SGVASNRGGE
+1211 SGAVSNRGGE

-1226 DAELK
+1226 DGELK

-1238 GGKLHSDG
+1238 GGKVHSNG
-1246 KLELRA
+1246 ELALRA
-1252 EGDILSRKGQ
+1252 QGDILNRKGQ
-1262 ISALKQ
+1262 ISALKA
-1268 LELHSQGGKLDSQG
+1268 LELHSQAGKLDNQG
-1282 GKLLSGGTL
+1282 GKLLSGGVL
-1291 NASAKLLDNS
+1291 NTSAKLLDNS
-1301 QGGVI
+1301 KGGVI
-1306 DGGGKLSLNSAGRLD
+1306 DSGGKLTMSSAGRLS
-1321 NVGGRIGSGA
+1321 NAGGQIGSGA

-1350 AAVSANIDQ
+1350 AAVSAVIDQ
-1359 ALNNG
+1359 ALSNA
-1364 QGKLRGKQALSVQAG
+1364 QGKLRSKQALSLKAG
-1379 SVNNDGG
+1379 SVNNNSG
-1386 EIASLQGLDL
+1386 EITSLQGLDL
-1396 QTGAASNQGGT
+1396 QTGAASNQGGV
-1407 IASLGKGELRLDS
+1407 IASLGKGEFRLDS
-1420 LRNIDGKILSGGQL
+1420 LRNDGGKILSGGPLQL
-1434 QLAAQRDIQNARGL
+1434 QAQRDIQNARGL
-1448 IGADQQLRLS
+1448 IGSDQQLKLNS
-1458 SRDGKIDNQGGKLQA
+1458 LNGKVDNAGGKLQA

-1496 KLTLHSAGQLG
+1496 KLTLKSAGQMG

-1514 GGAAVELQAGEL
+1514 GGAEVELQAGGL
-1526 SNVGGTLE
+1526 SNAGGALE
-1534 STGAQAL
+1534 SKTTL
-1541 KVDGALDNHGGKL
+1541 VVKVEGALDNQGGKL

-1560 SLQAASLNNDGGSI
+1560 SLQVASLNNDKGSI
-1574 GSRAGLKLDS
+1574 GSRAGLTLAS
-1584 GAASNRGGEILSLGD
+1584 GAVSNRGGEILSLGEG
-1599 AELKL
+1599 ELKL
-1604 ASLDNNGGKVHS
+1604 ASLDNAGGKVHS
-1616 DGKLD
+1616 N
-1621 VRTQGELLNRKG
+1621 GELALRAQGDILNRKG
-1633 QFSALKQLEL
+1633 QISAQKPLEL
-1643 RSQAGKLDNQGGK
+1643 HSQAGKLDNQGGK

-1664 ASGQQLD
+1664 TSAKLLD
-1671 NSQGGIIDGRGAL
+1671 NSQGGVIDGRGAL
-1684 DLSANDGL
+1684 KLSTNDGL
-1692 DNRGGAISA
+1692 DNRGGNISA
-1701 GAGLTAQA
+1701 GAGLTAQVA
-1709 AKIDNAGGA
+1709 NIDNAGGA
-1718 MESEAALTLSASGQL
+1718 MESEAALTLSASGRL
-1733 NNAKGSLLSNQR
+1733 NNEKGLLLSHEQ

-1756 DGDIVSRA
+1756 GGDIVSRA
-1764 AFKLQTGAASN
+1764 ALKLQTGAASN
-1775 QGGRITSL
+1775 QSGRITSL
-1783 GDGEIQLD
+1783 GDGVIQSD
-1791 QLDNGGGKLQSG
+1791 QLDNRGGKLQSG
-1803 GALTLLSQGEIKNQQ
+1803 GALTLLSQGEINNQL

-1824 RTMRLDGSALRNQ
+1824 RAMRLDGGALRNQ
-1837 HGTLAG
+1837 QGTLAG
-1843 GEGIELRAGQMDNQ
+1843 GEDITVRAGQMSNQ
-1857 DGAVASQHGLSL
+1857 NGAVASQRGLSL
-1869 TLDTLDN
+1869 TLDALDN

-1884 GEMTLS
+1884 GEMTLNS
-1890 SAGLLNNQ
+1890 VGLLNNQ
-1898 GGKLVANQGL
+1898 DGKLVANQGL

-1918 RGLINSGQAMKLDG
+1918 RGLISSGQAISVG
-1932 GVLRNQHGKLIS
+1932 AGALRNQHGKLIS
-1944 SADAS
+1944 SGDAS

-1975 LDNSQGKII
+1975 LDNSRGKII
-1984 TDQGLRLQAAAVNN
+1984 TDQGLQLKAAAVNN
-1998 AGGMLSSRG
+1998 ASGMLSSRG
-2007 ALALSAGELGNRYGS
+2007 ALSLSAGELGNRYGS
-2022 LLSLGDISLGLSG
+2022 LLSLGDIKLGLSG

-2074 SLLHNQ
+2074 SQLHNQ
-2080 GGAVSSGQALSLNA
+2080 GGAVSSGQALSLHA
-2094 GQLNNQGGKMVG
+2094 GQLNNQSGNMVG
-2106 QASLSLDLRQDYV
+2106 QTSLSLDLQQDYV

-2126 ASQGALSL
+2126 ASQGLLSL
-2134 RTSGSLRNEGK
+2134 RTKGSLHNEGR
-2145 WANAG
+2145 WASAG
-2150 NIRLQAASFSNAAGA
+2150 NISLQAANISNASGA
-2165 KLAARGQLDINSTG
+2165 KLVSGGRLDINSAG

-2192 SLTAAALDNTGMISG
+2192 SLTASALDNTGMISG

-2285 RTHVNIQR
+2285 RTHVDIKR
-2293 AAESSTY
+2293 AAESENYSWY
-2300 RWNKYN
+2300 KYN
-2306 FYWRTWGAYGTGDL
+2306 YYWDVFERVGGWDW
-2320 SATTQNLPFN
+2320 SAVTKSLPVN
-2330 DAAAASSKYGTIL
+2330 DAEAAKTRYGTIL
-2343 QVDAANKK
+2343 QVNEAKK
-2351 ALVRFLGDK
+2351 QALVRFQGT
-2360 QLWVNY
+2360 QERWVNY
-2366 NAIKQNANGSYDMTF
+2366 NAIKKNDSGGYDMTF
-2381 YEGRACYGKGEACP
+2381 YQGYSCFQGAACP
-2395 YQQIVQREFGSS
+2395 YEHTVWREVWSGR
-2407 NIEQWDPNQHVNPLE
+2407 NEQWNPAIHINPLE
-2422 LNNIEDQYNFRER
+2422 LDFVDPNNKFNLRNR
-2435 SANGTRTVDKLIS
+2435 SASGTKTRDKLIS
-2448 AGAVATLSAGGQMSI
+2448 VGEVASLSAGGNMTVN
-2463 SISGQLLNDASSIAA
+2463 ISGQLLNDASRIAA
-2478 NGNLTINGQ
+2478 NGGITINGA

-2493 ARVVNRAYSINE
+2493 ARVINRAYSVNE
-2505 RRQETGVDHYDRH
+2505 RIQETGTDHYDRNTR
-2518 VGHHWYRSYTLD
+2518 HWFPTYTLD
-2530 KTTALETLDATIAGH
+2530 KTVALQTIDATIAGH
-2545 QGVSVRAPSIENITV
+2545 QGVSVRAPSIENITI
-2560 NPAQVSVAEAAK
+2560 NPAQVSAAEAAK

-2582 DGAQTAAS
+2582 DGSQTAAN
-2590 AGQARGGQGPQ
+2590 AGQARGGQGPE
-2601 AGRLGQVQSGAEALP
+2601 AGRLGQVQSGGEALP

-2629 GHNAVA
+2629 GNNAVA

-2645 VKLEQ
+2645 VKMEQ

-2659 EGAKLEH
+2659 EGAKLAH
-2666 AQAGGGP
+2666 AQAGGAP
-2673 AAAQVATAQP
+2673 VAAQVATTQP
-2683 RAQTHPLKGSAAQPG
+2683 RAQTHPLKGSPAQPG

-2723 DSRFTEYNNF
+2723 DSRFTEYSNF

-2778 GEDATKQ
+2778 GEDATEQ

-2793 VNVAKDFRLTT
+2793 VSVAKDFRLTT

-2819 IVWMVSETVHTA
+2819 IVWMVKETVHTA

-2882 VAKADV
+2882 IAKADV

-2929 LSGQDITLLG
+2929 LSGADIALKG
-2939 AKVKASELASLS
+2939 AKIDSTELLSLS
-2951 ASNTLSIST
+2951 ASNNLTLGT
-2960 ARSSRD
+2960 ARSRKE
-2966 GSLDLLAGRMGNRD
+2966 GSVDLIAGSMGNRD
-2980 SSLGG
+2980 ATLGAD
-2985 EVGGSGVA
+2985 VGGSGVA
-2993 HYSGHWEQA
+2993 TVSGVWETA
-3002 QGSSLQSDG
+3002 QGSSLQSGG
-3011 KIKLSAGKDLSVTG
+3011 KLNLSAGKDLTLTG
-3025 SSAQARDQL
+3025 SSAQAK
-3034 LASAGGQ
+3034 GQ
-3041 LTVRADKTTN
+3041 LNVSVGNRLSVLADKTTN
-3051 NGQLSANSA
+3051 NTTLTADSA
-3060 SSNVNASHSA
+3060 SSRVEARYQA
-3070 DTLHASQLSGGAGV
+3070 DTLMASQLSGGAGV
-3084 TVVAGQ
+3084 VAVAGQ
-3090 DLSIQGS
+3090 ALSVQGS
-3097 AIDSKQGQVLLSGEK
+3097 RVASDQGQVLLSGTQ
-3112 VDILETMRHAQ
+3112 VDIGATARHVEI
-3123 DDDRESKK
+3123 DDAENNHIGQTR
-3131 RSSQRIQ
+3131 SQRQQAIRDTQ
-3138 SSSDLAMGSQISG
+3138 AQGSQIGG
-3151 QQGVTVQARGSDLT
+3151 QQGVTIQARNTDIKVLGSDI
-3165 VRASTIDSEQGTLKL
+3165 VSDKGDLKL
-3180 SARRDID
+3180 SASRDIQV
-3187 IGAASEHETELLQ
+3187 GAAEESYSFQEQ
-3200 SSGTRKGFL
+3200 SSSTRKGL
-3209 SSTQKQTRAEM
+3209 ASSKQSQGKI
-3220 DSTTAKGSSLSGDSI
+3220 DNWQTTAKGSSLSGDSI
-3235 VLQAGRDLSVA
+3235 RIQAGQDLTVA
-3246 GSSVAATHDADLI
+3246 GSSVAATHDVDLL
-3259 AGRDVSIT
+3259 AGRDVNIT
-3267 TAEST
+3267 TAENR
-3272 QYSHRDESVKKSGLL
+3272 QYNHHEESVKKSGLL

-3307 TSVSHTSSTVGSVLG
+3307 TSVSHSSSTVGSVLG
-3322 HVNVDAGRNAL
+3322 DVNVDAGRNAL

-3371 SGLTVALSGAVGS
+3371 SGLTVALSGTVGS

-3424 QEMLKP
+3424 QEVLKP

-3435 FVGVSLSVGSQ
+3435 FVGVSLSVSSQ

-3476 SGAKDAQGKA
+3476 SGTKDGQGKA
-3486 QDGDI
+3486 LDGDI

-3520 DSQHGGNNSSGWN
+3520 DSQSGGNNSSGWN
-3533 VGVSIGIGQGAG
+3533 VGASIGIGQGAG

-3583 DTSLI
+3583 DTSLT
-3588 GAQASGKTVVADIGR
+3588 GAQASGKTVVVDIGR

-3715 FGFSTGGSLTGTLKG
+3715 FGFSSGGSITGTLKG

-3764 VRDQDKQQQ
+3764 VRDQGKQQQ
-3773 DLKALS
+3773 DLKDLS

-3798 LNRLQEAQLVG
+3798 LNRLQEAQLIG

-3832 RNPKYAD
+3832 RNPAYAD
-3839 SKEYKELNAKW
+3839 SKEYKELNDKW
-3850 GADSDFQR
+3850 GTGSDFQR

-3873 NVQAAISGAAAPY
+3873 NVQAALSGAAAPY

-3892 NMTDGNKEANVMAH
+3892 NLTDGNKEANVMAH

-3929 AAPVV
+3929 AAPIV
-3934 AELLLSQLYPG
+3934 AELLLTQLYPG
-3945 KAVKDLNE
+3945 KKVEDLNE

-3987 AKNEVENNYLKHKE
+3987 AKNEVENNTLNSRAGAQLMQSVRNCAGKCD
-4001 AKRLEDLK
+4001 LEQL
-4009 TKANCDSNCIK
+4009 SRYIK
-4020 EIKQLEAISKIRDQ
+4020 EESAKWDKVVSSRCEGTGSSLTSCNLTVRGAQEAMSNISTAYGMAKTREERQLLGELYQQQVADINRITASMEKLGASASILEQFANATLAVAPELLAGIGSTKPLGGGKTSGVPVPEAVKTANGFYKSNSKHTLGGLGNRPNAGIEPKDSLVIFEGSIPSSVTYSNKEVRFALDKNGNIHRFEGTNGVFHWNGSTGDKQNALRGYQIPSDVQKQL
-4034 GLDKCEGVNSNQ
+4034 GV
-4046 CNQLRQEVRQAG
+4046 R
-4058 AEYIRANE
+4058 
-4066 SLPSLWYGTEKEE
+4066 
-4079 ALQLARD
+4079 
-4086 SMGGIYVK
+4086 VK
-4094 DVAAGY
+4094 
-4100 VGTVF
+4100 
-4105 DGVVQAF
+4105 
-4112 GAAGT
+4112 
-4117 LGKAVLGD
+4117 
-4125 EQASYHIKQT
+4125 
-4135 AGAAW
+4135 
-4140 EYVKNPE
+4140 
-4147 NWPYLL
+4147 
-4153 GMMTPADREKLAQA
+4153 
-4167 YASGDS
+4167 
-4173 KQIGRMMGEQAAN
+4173 
-4186 LPIGG
+4186 
-4191 GGAGTIKKVDKA
+4191 
-4203 VELATK
+4203 
-4209 GGKAAEH
+4209 
-4216 VAEVVQKG
+4216 
-4224 AQTGGKVLAVVEVDV
+4224 
-4239 GTAIKGTSGYKLLN
+4239 
-4253 DPPPNTHVKLSNGT
+4253 
-4267 EFKTNAH
+4267 
-4274 GYVEEISFT
+4274 
-4283 PSLQK
+4283 
-4288 GIRDARQTAVG
+4288 
-4299 KEGLV
+4299 
-4304 SDVGG
+4304 
-4309 HIQACRLG
+4309 
-4317 GTCDRYNLFPQ
+4317 
-4328 DKNFNNSAYKKWENE
+4328 
-4343 IKRTLKE
+4343 
-4350 GGVVDAVN
+4350 
-4358 VKFFRGNAASPRPDS
+4358 
-4373 LLIDYSINGKII
+4373 
-4385 SKSFKNEAG
+4385 
-4394 R
+4394 

>member
-1 MADPNAPA
+1 MNRLCYRLVFNQARGLIMAVAEIVKPMGAGGGRSAASVAASRRLGVTLRGIVWASWCALAGASALAGGIVADPNAPA
-9 AQRPSVINTANGLPQ
+9 AQRPNVINTANSLSQ

-44 VNKGGAI
+44 VDKRGAI
-51 LNNSAT
+51 LNNSGT

-62 LGGWIQG
+62 LGGWVQG

-79 RVILNEVNSAH
+79 RVILNEVNSAN

-172 RAVEVQAGIW
+172 RAVEVQAGFW

-199 QNIQALAADSAG
+199 QNIQALAADRAG

-242 SSGQLSGDEQLKLDS
+242 SSGQLSGGEQLKLDS

-274 HAAGDIEHGGASY
+274 RAAGNIEHSGASY
-287 SRGKLELSGD
+287 SPGKLEVSGD

-312 TVKARSIAASGD
+312 KVSARDIVANGD

-334 VGTSGALSLNAGDKL
+334 VGTTGALSLKAGDSL

-355 LAGSSLELKAAALDA
+355 LAGSSLDLNAAAMNA
-370 ADAKLRAKDSVTLTA
+370 ADAKLRANDRVTLTA

-391 SRASLN
+391 SRANVN
-397 TGRLLIQAG
+397 TGRLVVQAG
-406 GQLNSDA
+406 GRIDSDA
-413 AKLQAGQWRASA
+413 ATLQAGQWQASA
-425 AALSNQGGVW
+425 AALNNLGGVW

-456 RIEANSLALSLGR
+456 RIEADSLALSLGQ

-478 ALGDTAQSWSVR
+478 ALSDAAQSWSVR
-490 QDLSNQGG
+490 QSLSNRGG
-498 LIGGNAELRLNAGSL
+498 LIGGNGNLSLNAGSL
-513 DNAGGT
+513 DNAGGA
-519 VQSARGLTLRIDA
+519 VQSARRLTLRIDA
-532 AAGNRDG
+532 AAGNRGG
-539 KLLAAD
+539 KLLAAE
-545 GLNLTAGS
+545 GLSLDAGS

-562 DAGKNLVLNTSGLLD
+562 DGGESLALNTSGLLD
-577 NRAGLLAGNTDVAIS
+577 NRAGLLAGSANVAVS

-600 GAIESLGKL
+600 GAIESQGEL

-616 LDNNQGK
+616 LDNSQGK
-623 LLSAGAQMLKADG
+623 LLSGRAQTLKAG
-636 FANDGGSIGSRG
+636 SFANDGGSIGSR
-648 SLSLDSGAAS
+648 
-658 NRDGEILSLGNA
+658 
-670 EFKLASLDNAGGKVH
+670 
-685 SDGNLELRAQGD
+685 
-697 ILNQQGVVSTL
+697 
-708 QQLELHSRDGKI
+708 
-720 ASQGGKLQ
+720 
-728 AGATLNAS
+728 
-736 AKLLDNS
+736 
-743 QGGVIDGGGKL
+743 
-754 TLNSAGQLGN
+754 
-764 DGGRIHGGAAV
+764 
-775 ELHAGGLGNAGG
+775 
-787 ALESASTLTL
+787 
-797 KVDGRLD
+797 
-804 NHGGKLLSEQA
+804 
-815 QSLQAGS
+815 
-822 LSNDQGSIG
+822 
-831 SRAGLTLDSGAASN
+831 AGLTLASGAAN
-845 RGGEILSL
+845 
-853 GDAELKLA
+853 
-861 SLDNAGGK
+861 
-869 LHSDGKLELR
+869 
-879 AEGDIL
+879 
-885 SRKGQIS
+885 
-892 ALKQVELHSQGGKLD
+892 
-907 SQGGKLLSGGTLNAS
+907 
-922 AQLLDNSQGGVID
+922 
-935 GGGKLSLNSAGRLDN
+935 
-950 AGGRIGSGADIAL
+950 
-963 RAGELENAG
+963 
-972 GVVEGEAA
+972 
-980 VSANIDQAL
+980 
-989 NNGQGKLR
+989 
-997 SKQALSVQAGSVN
+997 
-1010 NDGGEIA
+1010 
-1017 SHQSLSLQAGAA
+1017 
-1029 SNRGGEILSLGDG
+1029 NRGGEILSLGDG

-1050 NVGGKLLSDGKLRL
+1050 NAGGKVLSDGKLRVR
-1064 GAQSD
+1064 AQGD
-1069 ILNQQGVVST
+1069 VLNQQGVVST

-1085 HSRDGK
+1085 HSGDGK

-1103 TLALSAQQLDNGQGG
+1103 TLALSAQQLNNGQGG
-1118 VIDGGGKLTLNSAGQ
+1118 VIDGDGKLTLNSAGQ

-1141 HGGAAV
+1141 RGSAAV
-1147 ELQAGGLGNAGGEL
+1147 AVQAGGLSNAGGAL
-1161 ESASTLTLKVDGRL
+1161 ESKTTLVVKVDGAL
-1175 DNLGGKLLSEQAQ
+1175 DNQGGKLLSEQAQ
-1188 SLQAGSLNNDQGS
+1188 SLQAGSLNNDKGS
-1201 IGSRAGLKLD
+1201 IGSRAGLTLA
-1211 SGVASNRGGE
+1211 SGAVSNRGGE

-1226 DAELK
+1226 DGELK

-1238 GGKLHSDG
+1238 GGKVHSNDE
-1246 KLELRA
+1246 LALRA
-1252 EGDILSRKGQ
+1252 QGDILNRKGQ
-1262 ISALKQ
+1262 LSALKQ
-1268 LELHSQGGKLDSQG
+1268 MELHSQAGKLDNQG
-1282 GKLLSGGTL
+1282 GKLLSGGVL
-1291 NASAKLLDNS
+1291 NAGARQLDNR
-1301 QGGVI
+1301 QGGI
-1306 DGGGKLSLNSAGRLD
+1306 INASGKLTLDSIGQLD
-1321 NVGGRIGSGA
+1321 NAGGRIDSSA
-1331 DIALRAG
+1331 DIALQAG
-1338 ELENAGGVVEGE
+1338 DLQNTGGVVEGE
-1350 AAVSANIDQ
+1350 AAVSVSVDQ
-1359 ALNNG
+1359 ALSNA
-1364 QGKLRGKQALSVQAG
+1364 QGKLRSKQALSLTAG

-1386 EIASLQGLDL
+1386 EIASHQSLSL
-1396 QTGAASNQGGT
+1396 QTGAARNRGGE
-1407 IASLGKGELRLDS
+1407 ILSLGDGE
-1420 LRNIDGKILSGGQL
+1420 L
-1434 QLAAQRDIQNARGL
+1434 QLASLDNAGGKVLSDGKLRVRSQGDIQNHQGL
-1448 IGADQQLRLS
+1448 LSTLKQLELHS
-1458 SRDGKIDNQGGKLQA
+1458 GDGKIDNKGGKLQA

-1496 KLTLHSAGQLG
+1496 KLTLNSAGQMGNGGGRIRGGAAVAVTAGGLSNAGGALESTTTLVVKADGVLNNQGGKLLSEQAQSLQAGSLNNDKGSIGSRASLKLESGDSSNRGGEILSLG
-1507 NDGGRIR
+1507 DGELKLASLDNAGGKVHSNGELALRAQGDILNRKGQISALKALELHSQAGKLDNQGGKLLSGGVLNTSAKLLDNSKGGVIDSGGKLTMSSAGRLSNAGGQIGSGADIALRAGELENAGGVVEGEAAVSAVIDQALSNAQGKLRSKQALSLKAGSVNNNSGEITSLQGLDLQTGAASNQGGVIASLGKGEFRLESLRNDGGKILSGGPLQLQAQRDIQNARGLIGSDQQLTLNSLNGKVDNAGGKLQAGDTLALSAQQLDNGQGGVIYGDGKLTLKSAGQMDNDGGRIR
-1514 GGAAVELQAGEL
+1514 GGAEVELQAGGL
-1526 SNVGGTLE
+1526 SNAGGALE
-1534 STGAQAL
+1534 SKTTL
-1541 KVDGALDNHGGKL
+1541 VVKVEGALDNHGGKL

-1560 SLQAASLNNDGGSI
+1560 SLQVASLNNDKGSI
-1574 GSRAGLKLDS
+1574 GSRAGLTLAS
-1584 GAASNRGGEILSLGD
+1584 GAVSNRGGEILSLGEG
-1599 AELKL
+1599 ELKL
-1604 ASLDNNGGKVHS
+1604 ASLDNAGGKVHS
-1616 DGKLD
+1616 N
-1621 VRTQGELLNRKG
+1621 GELALRAQGDILNRKG
-1633 QFSALKQLEL
+1633 QISAQKPLEL
-1643 RSQAGKLDNQGGK
+1643 HSQAGKLDNQGGK

-1664 ASGQQLD
+1664 TSAKLLD
-1671 NSQGGIIDGRGAL
+1671 NSQGGVIDGRGAL
-1684 DLSANDGL
+1684 KLSTNDGL
-1692 DNRGGAISA
+1692 DNRGGNISA

-1709 AKIDNAGGA
+1709 ANIDNAGGA
-1718 MESEAALTLSASGQL
+1718 MESEAALTLSASGRL
-1733 NNAKGSLLSNQR
+1733 NNEKGLLLSHQQ

-1756 DGDIVSRA
+1756 GGDIVSRA
-1764 AFKLQTGAASN
+1764 ALKLQTGAASN
-1775 QGGRITSL
+1775 QSGRITSL
-1783 GDGEIQLD
+1783 GDGVIQSD
-1791 QLDNGGGKLQSG
+1791 QLDNRGGKLQSG
-1803 GALTLLSQGEIKNQQ
+1803 GALTLLSQGEINNQL

-1824 RTMRLDGSALRNQ
+1824 RAMRLDGSALRNQ
-1837 HGTLAG
+1837 QGTLAG
-1843 GEGIELRAGQMDNQ
+1843 GEDITVRAGQMSNQ
-1857 DGAVASQHGLSL
+1857 NGAVASQRGLSL
-1869 TLDTLDN
+1869 TLDALDN

-1884 GEMTLS
+1884 GEMTLNS
-1890 SAGLLNNQ
+1890 VGLLNNQ
-1898 GGKLVANQGL
+1898 DGKLVANQGL

-1918 RGLINSGQAMKLDG
+1918 RGLISSGQAISVG
-1932 GVLRNQHGKLIS
+1932 AGALRNQHGKLIS
-1944 SADAS
+1944 SGDAS

-1975 LDNSQGKII
+1975 LDNSRGKII
-1984 TDQGLRLQAAAVNN
+1984 TDQGLQLKAAAVNN
-1998 AGGMLSSRG
+1998 ASGMLSSRG
-2007 ALALSAGELGNRYGS
+2007 ALSLSAGELGNRYGS
-2022 LLSLGDISLGLSG
+2022 LLSLGDIKLGLSG

-2042 VQTAGALDAQLSGQ
+2042 VQTAGALEAQLSGL

-2074 SLLHNQ
+2074 SQLHNQ
-2080 GGAVSSGQALSLNA
+2080 GGAVSSGQALSLHA
-2094 GQLNNQGGKMVG
+2094 GQLNNQSGNMVG
-2106 QASLSLDLRQDYV
+2106 QTSLSLDLQQDYV

-2134 RTSGSLRNEGK
+2134 RTKGSLHNEGR
-2145 WANAG
+2145 WASAG
-2150 NIRLQAASFSNAAGA
+2150 NISLQAANISNASGA
-2165 KLAARGQLDINSTG
+2165 KLVSGGRLDINSAG

-2192 SLTAAALDNTGMISG
+2192 SLTASALDNTGMISG

-2285 RTHVNIQR
+2285 RTHVDIKR
-2293 AAESSTY
+2293 AAESENYSWY
-2300 RWNKYN
+2300 KYN
-2306 FYWRTWGAYGTGDL
+2306 YYWDVFERVGGWDW
-2320 SATTQNLPFN
+2320 SAVTKSLPVN
-2330 DAAAASSKYGTIL
+2330 DAEAAKTRYGTIL
-2343 QVDAANKK
+2343 QVNEAKK
-2351 ALVRFLGDK
+2351 QALVRFQGT
-2360 QLWVNY
+2360 QERWVNY
-2366 NAIKQNANGSYDMTF
+2366 NAIKKNDSGGYDMTF
-2381 YEGRACYGKGEACP
+2381 YQGYSCFQGAACP
-2395 YQQIVQREFGSS
+2395 YEHTVWREVWSGR
-2407 NIEQWDPNQHVNPLE
+2407 NEQWNPAIHINPLE
-2422 LNNIEDQYNFRER
+2422 LDFVDPNNKFNLRNR
-2435 SANGTRTVDKLIS
+2435 SASGSKTRDKLIS
-2448 AGAVATLSAGGQMSI
+2448 VGEVASLSAGGNMTVN
-2463 SISGQLLNDASSIAA
+2463 ISGQLLNDASRIAA
-2478 NGNLTINGQ
+2478 NGGITINGA

-2493 ARVVNRAYSINE
+2493 ARVINRAYSVNE
-2505 RRQETGVDHYDRH
+2505 RIQETGTDHYDRNTR
-2518 VGHHWYRSYTLD
+2518 HWFPTYTLD
-2530 KTTALETLDATIAGH
+2530 KTVALQTIDATIAGH
-2545 QGVSVRAPSIENITV
+2545 QGVSVRAPSIENITI
-2560 NPAQVSVAEAAK
+2560 NPAQVSAAEAAK

-2582 DGAQTAAS
+2582 DGSQTAAN
-2590 AGQARGGQGPQ
+2590 AGQARGGQGLE
-2601 AGRLGQVQSGAEALP
+2601 AGRLGQVQSGGEALP

-2629 GHNAVA
+2629 GNNAVA
-2635 AVQAG
+2635 AAQAG

-2645 VKLEQ
+2645 VKMEQ

-2659 EGAKLEH
+2659 EGAKLAH
-2666 AQAGGGP
+2666 AQAGGAP
-2673 AAAQVATAQP
+2673 VAAQVATAQP
-2683 RAQTHPLKGSAAQPG
+2683 RAQTHPLKGSPAQPG

-2723 DSRFTEYNNF
+2723 DSRFTEYSNF

-2778 GEDATKQ
+2778 GEDATEQ

-2793 VNVAKDFRLTT
+2793 VSVAKDFRLTT

-2819 IVWMVSETVHTA
+2819 IVWMVRETVHTA

-2873 GKLQADQSL
+2873 GRLQADQSL
-2882 VAKADV
+2882 IAKADV

-2894 LIQADTVKLLADS
+2894 LLQADTVKLLADS

-2929 LSGQDITLLG
+2929 LSGADIALKG
-2939 AKVKASELASLS
+2939 AKIDATELLSLS
-2951 ASNTLSIST
+2951 ASNNLTLGT
-2960 ARSSRD
+2960 ARSRKE
-2966 GSLDLLAGRMGNRD
+2966 GSVDLIAGSMGNRD
-2980 SSLGG
+2980 ATLGPD
-2985 EVGGSGVA
+2985 VGGSGVA
-2993 HYSGHWEQA
+2993 TVSGVWENA
-3002 QGSSLQSDG
+3002 QGSSLQSGG
-3011 KIKLSAGKDLSVTG
+3011 KLNLSAGKDLTLSG
-3025 SSAQARDQL
+3025 SSAQAKGQL
-3034 LASAGGQ
+3034 NVSAGNR
-3041 LTVRADKTTN
+3041 LSVLADKTTN
-3051 NGQLSANSA
+3051 NTTLTADSA
-3060 SSNVNASHSA
+3060 SSRVEARYQA
-3070 DTLHASQLSGGAGV
+3070 DTLMASQLSGGGGV
-3084 TVVAGQ
+3084 VAVAGQ
-3090 DLSIQGS
+3090 ALSVQGS
-3097 AIDSKQGQVLLSGEK
+3097 RVASDQGQVLLSGTQ
-3112 VDILETMRHAQ
+3112 VDIGATARHVEI
-3123 DDDRESKK
+3123 DDAENNHIGQTR
-3131 RSSQRIQ
+3131 SQRQQAIRDTQ
-3138 SSSDLAMGSQISG
+3138 AQGSQIGG
-3151 QQGVTVQARGSDLT
+3151 QQGVTIQARNTDIKVLGSDI
-3165 VRASTIDSEQGTLKL
+3165 VSDKGDLKL
-3180 SARRDID
+3180 SASRDIQV
-3187 IGAASEHETELLQ
+3187 GAVEESYSFQKQ
-3200 SSGTRKGFL
+3200 SSSTRKGL
-3209 SSTQKQTRAEM
+3209 ASSKQSQGKT
-3220 DSTTAKGSSLSGDSI
+3220 DNWQTTAKGSSLSGDSI
-3235 VLQAGRDLSVA
+3235 RMQAGQDLTVA
-3246 GSSVAATHDADLI
+3246 GSSVAATHDVDLL
-3259 AGRDVSIT
+3259 AGRDANIT
-3267 TAEST
+3267 TAENR
-3272 QYSHRDESVKKSGLL
+3272 QYNHHEESVKKSGLL

-3298 QKQRDQVGE
+3298 QKQRDLVGE

-3333 IKGSDLVAG
+3333 IKGSELIAG

-3371 SGLTVALSGAVGS
+3371 SGLTVALSGTVGS

-3424 QEMLKP
+3424 QEVLKP

-3476 SGAKDAQGKA
+3476 SGTKDGQGKA
-3486 QDGDI
+3486 LDGDI

-3520 DSQHGGNNSSGWN
+3520 DSQSGGNNSSGWN
-3533 VGVSIGIGQGAG
+3533 VGASIGIGQGAG

-3583 DTSLI
+3583 DTSLT
-3588 GAQASGKTVVADIGR
+3588 GAQASGKTVVANIGR

-3643 RQKADS
+3643 RQKVDS
-3649 DFVSVQQQTGLYAGQ
+3649 HFVSVQQQTGLYAGQ
-3664 GGFDIQV
+3664 DGFDVKV

-3699 FSNQHNQADF
+3699 FSNQQNQADF

-3715 FGFSTGGSLTGTLKG
+3715 FGFSSGGSLTGTLKG

-3764 VRDQDKQQQ
+3764 VRDQDQQQQ
-3773 DLKALS
+3773 DMKELS

-3798 LNRLQEAQLVG
+3798 LNRLQEAQLIG

-3839 SKEYKELNAKW
+3839 SKEYKELNDKW
-3850 GADSDFQR
+3850 GTGSDFQR

-3873 NVQAAISGAAAPY
+3873 NVQAALSGAAAPY

-3892 NMTDGNKEANVMAH
+3892 SLTDGNKEANVMAH

-3915 MKGESAAAG
+3915 LKGESAAAG

-3929 AAPVV
+3929 AAPIV
-3934 AELLLSQLYPG
+3934 ADLLLTQLYPG
-3945 KAVKDLNE
+3945 KKVEDLNE

-3987 AKNEVENNYLKHKE
+3987 AKNEVENNFL
-4001 AKRLEDLK
+4001 
-4009 TKANCDSNCIK
+4009 
-4020 EIKQLEAISKIRDQ
+4020 AIPTPPPPLPGMQVPSVNV
-4034 GLDKCEGVNSNQ
+4034 GLDGKPNW
-4046 CNQLRQEVRQAG
+4046 
-4058 AEYIRANE
+4058 AEKIA
-4066 SLPSLWYGTEKEE
+4066 KE
-4079 ALQLARD
+4079 
-4086 SMGGIYVK
+4086 
-4094 DVAAGY
+4094 
-4100 VGTVF
+4100 
-4105 DGVVQAF
+4105 VQASMSGF
-4112 GAAGT
+4112 GEA
-4117 LGKAVLGD
+4117 
-4125 EQASYHIKQT
+4125 
-4135 AGAAW
+4135 
-4140 EYVKNPE
+4140 VKNPAAFGE
-4147 NWPYLL
+4147 WVLEGFGITKPIDPNSYS
-4153 GMMTPADREKLAQA
+4153 
-4167 YASGDS
+4167 SGDH
-4173 KQIGRMMGEQAAN
+4173 KYVPRPDAADITGFDD
-4186 LPIGG
+4186 LKRERPKTPVQGG
-4191 GGAGTIKKVDKA
+4191 GGGLRPRWKDKMGNIYEWDSYHGELEKYNKNGRHLGAFDYKTGKQVKPPEPGRKVEK
-4203 VELATK
+4203 
-4209 GGKAAEH
+4209 
-4216 VAEVVQKG
+4216 
-4224 AQTGGKVLAVVEVDV
+4224 
-4239 GTAIKGTSGYKLLN
+4239 
-4253 DPPPNTHVKLSNGT
+4253 
-4267 EFKTNAH
+4267 
-4274 GYVEEISFT
+4274 
-4283 PSLQK
+4283 
-4288 GIRDARQTAVG
+4288 
-4299 KEGLV
+4299 
-4304 SDVGG
+4304 
-4309 HIQACRLG
+4309 
-4317 GTCDRYNLFPQ
+4317 
-4328 DKNFNNSAYKKWENE
+4328 
-4343 IKRTLKE
+4343 
-4350 GGVVDAVN
+4350 
-4358 VKFFRGNAASPRPDS
+4358 
-4373 LLIDYSINGKII
+4373 
-4385 SKSFKNEAG
+4385 
-4394 R
+4394 

>member
-1 MADPNAPA
+1 MNRLCYRLIFNRTRGLIMAVAEIVKPMGAGGGRSATPAAPSQRLGVTLRGIVWASWCALAGAAALAGGIVADPNAPA

-24 VNIQAP
+24 VNIQTP

-69 NPNLNPAAPA
+69 NPHLNPAAAPA
-79 RVILNEVNSAH
+79 RVILNEVNSAN

-199 QNIQALAADSAG
+199 QNIQALAQEGAG

-242 SSGQLSGDEQLKLDS
+242 SSGQLNGGEQLALDS
-257 AGQLTLNGRQ
+257 AGHLTLNGSQ

-274 HAAGDIEHGGASY
+274 RAAGDIEHGGSSY
-287 SRGKLELSGD
+287 SRGQLRLGSGG
-297 AALRQSGTVA
+297 ALRQSGTVA

-312 TVKARSIAASGD
+312 QVSARAIAASGD

-334 VGTSGALSLNAGDKL
+334 VGKAGTLSLKADDGL

-355 LAGSSLELKAAALDA
+355 LAGASLGLSAAALDA
-370 ADAKLRAKDSVTLTA
+370 ADAKLRANNSVTLHATD
-385 ENGLGL
+385 GLGL
-391 SRASLN
+391 SRAALN
-397 TGRLLIQAG
+397 TGRLIVQAG
-406 GQLNSDA
+406 GQVNSDS
-413 AKLQAGQWRASA
+413 AKLQAGQWQVKAAS
-425 AALSNQGGVW
+425 LSNRGGVW
-435 EQIGQGSGDFR
+435 EQLGQGSGAFQ

-456 RIEANSLALSLGR
+456 RIEADSLTLQLGQ

-478 ALGDTAQSWSVR
+478 ALGETAQSWSVR
-490 QDLSNQGG
+490 QVLDNQGG
-498 LIGGNAELRLNAGSL
+498 LIGGNGDLSLIAGSL

-519 VQSARGLTLRIDA
+519 AQSARRLTLQVDVV
-532 AAGNRDG
+532 AGNRGG

-545 GLNLTAGS
+545 GLSLTAGS

-562 DAGKNLVLNTSGLLD
+562 DGGESLALNTSGLLD
-577 NRAGLLAGNTDVAIS
+577 NGAGLLAGSADVAVS

-600 GAIESLGKL
+600 GAIESQGEL

-616 LDNNQGK
+616 LDNSQGK
-623 LLSAGAQMLKADG
+623 LLSAGAQTLKAG
-636 FANDGGSIGSRG
+636 SFANDGGSVGSRA

-658 NRDGEILSLGNA
+658 NRGGEIASLGDGEYQLASLDNAGGKVLSDGKLALQAQGDILNQEGVFSALRQLELHSKGGKIVSQGGKLQAGGTLDVSAQQLDNGQGGVIDGGGRLTLTSAGQMGNDGGRIHGGMAVAVQAGSLSNAGGALDSAGTLEASIDGALDNHGGKLLSEQAQVIKTGSLNNDGGSMGSRAALDLQAGAASNRGGEILSLGDS
-670 EFKLASLDNAGGKVH
+670 ELKLASLDNAGGKVH
-685 SDGNLELRAQGD
+685 SDGKLDVQAQGDILNRKGQLSALKQLELLSRGGTVDSQAGKLLSAGALSVDARQLGNSQGGVIDGAGKLMLNSAGMLDNGGGKIGGGSDIALRAGELKNAGGTVDGDAAVEVSIEQGLNNGQGMLRSKQGLSLTAGSVNNDDGRMISHQGLSLQTGAASNRSGEILSLGEGEFQLTSLDNAGGKLLSDGKLLLRAQGD

-708 QQLELHSRDGKI
+708 QQLELHSSDGKI
-720 ASQGGKLQ
+720 DNQGGKLQ
-728 AGATLNAS
+728 AGVTLALS
-736 AKLLDNS
+736 AQQLDNG
-743 QGGVIDGGGKL
+743 QGGVIDGSGKL

-775 ELHAGGLGNAGG
+775 ELQAGGLGNAGG
-787 ALESASTLTL
+787 VLESANTLAL
-797 KVDGRLD
+797 KVNGELN
-804 NHGGKLLSEQA
+804 NHGGKLLSEKA

-822 LSNDQGSIG
+822 LNNDKGSIG
-831 SRAGLTLDSGAASN
+831 SRAGLKLESGDASN
-845 RGGEILSL
+845 RSGEILSL
-853 GDAELKLA
+853 GNAELKLA
-861 SLDNAGGK
+861 GLDNAGGK
-869 LHSDGKLELR
+869 VHSDGKLDLQ
-879 AEGDIL
+879 AAGDIL
-885 SRKGQIS
+885 NRQGQLS
-892 ALKQVELHSQGGKLD
+892 ALKQLELHSQGGKLD
-907 SQGGKLLSGGTLNAS
+907 SQGGKLLSGGALNVG
-922 AQLLDNSQGGVID
+922 AQQLDNSQGGVID
-935 GGGKLSLNSAGRLDN
+935 GGGKLSLSSAGRLDN

-963 RAGELENAG
+963 RAGELGNAG

-997 SKQALSVQAGSVN
+997 SKQALSVQADSVN

-1017 SHQSLSLQAGAA
+1017 SLQGLDLLTGAA
-1029 SNRGGEILSLGDG
+1029 SNQGGTIASLGNGELRLDSLRNVDGKILSGGQL
-1042 EFQLASLD
+1042 QLATQRDIQNARGLIGAD
-1050 NVGGKLLSDGKLRL
+1050 QQLRL
-1064 GAQSD
+1064 S
-1069 ILNQQGVVST
+1069 
-1079 LQQLEL
+1079 
-1085 HSRDGK
+1085 SRDGR
-1091 IDNAGGKLQAGD
+1091 IDNAGGKLQAGA
-1103 TLALSAQQLDNGQGG
+1103 TLALSTQQLDNGQGG
-1118 VIDGGGKLTLNSAGQ
+1118 VIDGSGKLTLNSAGQ

-1147 ELQAGGLGNAGGEL
+1147 ELQAGGLGNAGGVL
-1161 ESASTLTLKVDGRL
+1161 ESANTLALKVNGAL
-1175 DNLGGKLLSEQAQ
+1175 DNHGGKLLSEQAL
-1188 SLQAGSLNNDQGS
+1188 SVRASSLNNDAGS
-1201 IGSRAGLKLD
+1201 MGSRAGLKLEVGA
-1211 SGVASNRGGE
+1211 SSNRDGE

-1226 DAELK
+1226 DGELK

-1238 GGKLHSDG
+1238 GGEVHSDG
-1246 KLELRA
+1246 KLDLQA
-1252 EGDILSRKGQ
+1252 AGDILNRQGQ
-1262 ISALKQ
+1262 LSALKQ

-1282 GKLLSGGTL
+1282 GKLLSGGAL
-1291 NASAKLLDNS
+1291 NVGAQQLDNS

-1306 DGGGKLSLNSAGRLD
+1306 DG
-1321 NVGGRIGSGA
+1321 
-1331 DIALRAG
+1331 
-1338 ELENAGGVVEGE
+1338 
-1350 AAVSANIDQ
+1350 
-1359 ALNNG
+1359 
-1364 QGKLRGKQALSVQAG
+1364 
-1379 SVNNDGG
+1379 
-1386 EIASLQGLDL
+1386 
-1396 QTGAASNQGGT
+1396 
-1407 IASLGKGELRLDS
+1407 
-1420 LRNIDGKILSGGQL
+1420 
-1434 QLAAQRDIQNARGL
+1434 
-1448 IGADQQLRLS
+1448 
-1458 SRDGKIDNQGGKLQA
+1458 
-1473 GDTLA
+1473 
-1478 LSAQQLDNGQGGV
+1478 
-1491 IDGDG
+1491 
-1496 KLTLHSAGQLG
+1496 
-1507 NDGGRIR
+1507 
-1514 GGAAVELQAGEL
+1514 
-1526 SNVGGTLE
+1526 
-1534 STGAQAL
+1534 
-1541 KVDGALDNHGGKL
+1541 
-1554 LSEQAQ
+1554 
-1560 SLQAASLNNDGGSI
+1560 
-1574 GSRAGLKLDS
+1574 
-1584 GAASNRGGEILSLGD
+1584 
-1599 AELKL
+1599 
-1604 ASLDNNGGKVHS
+1604 
-1616 DGKLD
+1616 
-1621 VRTQGELLNRKG
+1621 
-1633 QFSALKQLEL
+1633 
-1643 RSQAGKLDNQGGK
+1643 
-1656 LLSGGALN
+1656 
-1664 ASGQQLD
+1664 
-1671 NSQGGIIDGRGAL
+1671 RGAL
-1684 DLSANDGL
+1684 DLTANDGL
-1692 DNRGGAISA
+1692 DNRGGTISA
-1701 GAGLTAQA
+1701 GAGLTALA

-1718 MESEAALTLSASGQL
+1718 MESEAALALSASGQV

-1775 QGGRITSL
+1775 QGGRIISL

-1791 QLDNGGGKLQSG
+1791 QLDNVGGKLQSG
-1803 GALTLLSQGEIKNQQ
+1803 GALTLLSQGEINNQQ

-1824 RTMRLDGSALRNQ
+1824 RTMRLDGSRLRNQ

-1843 GEGIELRAGQMDNQ
+1843 GEGIELRFGQMDNQ
-1857 DGAVASQHGLSL
+1857 GGAVASQRGLSL

-1884 GEMTLS
+1884 GEMMLS

-1908 QLSAGELDNQ
+1908 QLRAGELDNQ
-1918 RGLINSGQAMKLDG
+1918 RGLINSGQAMKVDG

-1944 SADAS
+1944 SGDAS
-1949 YQLTQLLNQDG
+1949 YQLTHLLNQGG

-1984 TDQGLRLQAAAVNN
+1984 ADQGLRLQAAGINN
-1998 AGGMLSSRG
+1998 VSGMLSSRG
-2007 ALALSAGELGNRYGS
+2007 ALALTAGELGNRYGS
-2022 LLSLGDISLGLSG
+2022 VLSLGDISLGLSG

-2042 VQTAGALDAQLSGQ
+2042 VQTAGALEAQLSGQ

-2064 IADRDQRLRA
+2064 IADRNQRLRA
-2074 SLLHNQ
+2074 SLLNNQ

-2094 GQLNNQGGKMVG
+2094 EQLSNQGGKMVG
-2106 QASLSLDLRQDYV
+2106 QASLSLDLGQDYV

-2126 ASQGALSL
+2126 ASQGSLSL
-2134 RTSGSLRNEGK
+2134 RTRGSLRNEGK

-2150 NIRLQAASFSNAAGA
+2150 NVSLQAASFSNAAGA
-2165 KLAARGQLDINSTG
+2165 KLAARGKLDINSAG
-2179 QALNQGRLDAEQL
+2179 QAVNQGRLDAEQL
-2192 SLTAAALDNTGMISG
+2192 TLNAAALDNSGMISG
-2207 RDVTVNGGVIDN
+2207 RDVSASGGVIDN

-2225 LAATRSLSLNAG
+2225 LAATHSLSLSAG

-2244 SGYIYSGGALSLS
+2244 NGYIYSGGTLNLS

-2272 GDVSIRAGRLNNQ
+2272 GDVSISAGRFNNQ

-2293 AAESSTY
+2293 AAESENYSWY
-2300 RWNKYN
+2300 KYN
-2306 FYWRTWGAYGTGDL
+2306 YYWDVFERVGGWDW
-2320 SATTQNLPFN
+2320 SAVTKSLPVN
-2330 DAAAASSKYGTIL
+2330 DAEAAKTRYGTIL
-2343 QVDAANKK
+2343 QVNEAKK
-2351 ALVRFLGDK
+2351 QALVRFQGT
-2360 QLWVNY
+2360 QERWVNY
-2366 NAIKQNANGSYDMTF
+2366 NAIKKNDSGGYDMTF
-2381 YEGRACYGKGEACP
+2381 YQGYSCFQGAACP
-2395 YQQIVQREFGSS
+2395 YEHTVWREVWSGR
-2407 NIEQWDPNQHVNPLE
+2407 NEQWNPAIHINPLE
-2422 LNNIEDQYNFRER
+2422 LDFVDPNNKFNLRTR
-2435 SANGTRTVDKLIS
+2435 SASGTKTRDKLIS
-2448 AGAVATLSAGGQMSI
+2448 VGEVASLSAGGNMMVN
-2463 SISGQLLNDASSIAA
+2463 ISGQLLNDASRIAA
-2478 NGNLTINGQ
+2478 NGSITINGA

-2493 ARVVNRAYSINE
+2493 GRVVNRAYSVNE
-2505 RRQETGVDHYDRH
+2505 RIQETGTDHYDRNTR
-2518 VGHHWYRSYTLD
+2518 HWYPTYTLD
-2530 KTTALETLDATIAGH
+2530 KTVALQTIDATIAGH

-2582 DGAQTAAS
+2582 DNAQTAAR
-2590 AGQARGGQGPQ
+2590 AGQARGGRGPE

-2616 LSLGAGERIAPSA
+2616 LSLGGGERVAPSA

-2635 AVQAG
+2635 EVQAG
-2640 TAAQQ
+2640 GAAQPI
-2645 VKLEQ
+2645 KLEQ
-2650 NPSTVGPAL
+2650 DPSTASPAL
-2659 EGAKLEH
+2659 EGAKLAH
-2666 AQAGGGP
+2666 AQAGETP
-2673 AAAQVATAQP
+2673 AAAQVATTQP

-2723 DSRFTEYNNF
+2723 DSRFTEYSNF
-2733 VSSDYMLKQLN
+2733 VSSDYMLKRLN
-2744 YDPAGVHKRLGDG
+2744 YDPAAVHKRLGDG

-2778 GEDATKQ
+2778 GEDVTEQ

-2793 VNVAKDFRLTT
+2793 VRVAQDFRLTT

-2819 IVWMVSETVHTA
+2819 IVWMVSETVNTA
-2831 NGPQTVLVPTVY
+2831 SGPQTVLVPTVY
-2843 LAHNTVGLTGDGAV
+2843 LAHNTVSLTGDGAI

-2862 LSLSAA
+2862 LNLSAA

-2894 LIQADTVKLLADS
+2894 LIQADTIKLLADS

-2929 LSGQDITLLG
+2929 LSGADIALKG
-2939 AKVKASELASLS
+2939 AKVDTSEQLTLS
-2951 ASNTLSIST
+2951 ASNNLTLGT
-2960 ARSSRD
+2960 ARSRKEGRVD
-2966 GSLDLLAGRMGNRD
+2966 LIAGSMGNRD
-2980 SSLGG
+2980 ASLGPD
-2985 EVGGSGVA
+2985 VGGSGIATV
-2993 HYSGHWEQA
+2993 SGVWEAA
-3002 QGSSLQSDG
+3002 QGSSLQSGG
-3011 KIKLSAGKDLSVTG
+3011 KLSLSAGKDLMLSG
-3025 SSAQARDQL
+3025 SSAQAKGQL
-3034 LASAGGQ
+3034 NASAGNR
-3041 LTVRADKTTN
+3041 LSVLADKTTN
-3051 NGQLSANSA
+3051 NTKLSADSA
-3060 SSNVNASHSA
+3060 SSRVEARYQA
-3070 DTLHASQLSGGAGV
+3070 DTLIASQLSGGAGV
-3084 TVVAGQ
+3084 VAVAGQ
-3090 DLSIQGS
+3090 ALSVQGS
-3097 AIDSKQGQVLLSGEK
+3097 RVASDQGQVLLSGTQ
-3112 VDILETMRHAQ
+3112 VDIGATARHVEI
-3123 DDDRESKK
+3123 DDYENNHIGQTR
-3131 RSSQRIQ
+3131 SQRQ
-3138 SSSDLAMGSQISG
+3138 QATRDSQALGSQIGG
-3151 QQGVTVQARGSDLT
+3151 QQGVTIQARDADINVLGSDI
-3165 VRASTIDSEQGTLKL
+3165 VSDKGDLKL
-3180 SARRDID
+3180 SASRDIHV
-3187 IGAASEHETELLQ
+3187 GAAEESYSFQEQ
-3200 SSGTRKGFL
+3200 SSSTRKGL
-3209 SSTQKQTRAEM
+3209 ASSKQSQGKT
-3220 DSTTAKGSSLSGDSI
+3220 DNWQTTAKGSSLSGDSI

-3246 GSSVAATHDADLI
+3246 GSSVAATHDVDLV
-3259 AGRDVSIT
+3259 AGRDVSIA
-3267 TAEST
+3267 TAENRQSN
-3272 QYSHRDESVKKSGLL
+3272 HHEESVKKSGLL

-3307 TSVSHTSSTVGSVLG
+3307 ASVSHTSSTVGSVLG
-3322 HVNVDAGRNAL
+3322 HVNIDAGRNAL

-3371 SGLTVALSGAVGS
+3371 SGLTVALSGAVGA

-3389 VQQAQELSKA
+3389 VQQAQDASKA
-3399 PSGRLAALQGI
+3399 PTGRLAALQGI

-3451 SQRQQSQSQGSQLT
+3451 NQRQQSQSQGSQLT

-3486 QDGDI
+3486 LDGDI

-3520 DSQHGGNNSSGWN
+3520 DSQSGGNNSSGWN

-3583 DTSLI
+3583 DASLT

-3630 FGSMNGSASISGS
+3630 FGSMNGSASLSGS

-3699 FSNQHNQADF
+3699 FSNQHNQADY

-3715 FGFSTGGSLTGTLKG
+3715 FGFSSGGSLTGTLKG

-3749 AESTTYAAVSEGAIK
+3749 AESTTYAAVSEGAIQ
-3764 VRDQDKQQQ
+3764 VRDQDQQQQ
-3773 DLKALS
+3773 DLKDLS

-3798 LNRLQEAQLVG
+3798 LNRLQEAQLIG

-3832 RNPKYAD
+3832 RNPAYAD
-3839 SKEYKELNAKW
+3839 SEEYKKLNAKW
-3850 GADSDFQR
+3850 GTGSDFQR

-3873 NVQAAISGAAAPY
+3873 NVQVAISGAAAPY

-3892 NMTDGNKEANVMAH
+3892 DMTDGNKEANVMAH

-3915 MKGESAAAG
+3915 LKGESAAAG

-3929 AAPVV
+3929 TAPIV
-3934 AELLLSQLYPG
+3934 AELLLTQLYPG
-3945 KAVKDLNE
+3945 KKVEDLNE
-3953 SQKQTISAL
+3953 SEKQIISAL

-3980 ALTGAQT
+3980 ALTGAQA
-3987 AKNEVENNYLKHKE
+3987 AKNEVENNYLSPEERRKLINAEQGCQSNIESACEVRDRLREVDRARDDQIRSSIDGCKKSNNCQQVADTVNQLLEAEKRQAKIEAAGAYGCSIVIKE
-4001 AKRLEDLK
+4001 CTPERYQQLLFEQRKIVDKTKEQLGRLTNLALWANSDVILGERPLGNVTVVEDL
-4009 TKANCDSNCIK
+4009 
-4020 EIKQLEAISKIRDQ
+4020 
-4034 GLDKCEGVNSNQ
+4034 
-4046 CNQLRQEVRQAG
+4046 
-4058 AEYIRANE
+4058 
-4066 SLPSLWYGTEKEE
+4066 
-4079 ALQLARD
+4079 
-4086 SMGGIYVK
+4086 
-4094 DVAAGY
+4094 
-4100 VGTVF
+4100 
-4105 DGVVQAF
+4105 
-4112 GAAGT
+4112 
-4117 LGKAVLGD
+4117 
-4125 EQASYHIKQT
+4125 
-4135 AGAAW
+4135 
-4140 EYVKNPE
+4140 
-4147 NWPYLL
+4147 LL
-4153 GMMTPADREKLAQA
+4153 
-4167 YASGDS
+4167 
-4173 KQIGRMMGEQAAN
+4173 
-4186 LPIGG
+4186 GG
-4191 GGAGTIKKVDKA
+4191 GGVKSTLVFLKDA
-4203 VELATK
+4203 
-4209 GGKAAEH
+4209 
-4216 VAEVVQKG
+4216 
-4224 AQTGGKVLAVVEVDV
+4224 LAVVNKKE
-4239 GTAIKGTSGYKLLN
+4239 
-4253 DPPPNTHVKLSNGT
+4253 
-4267 EFKTNAH
+4267 
-4274 GYVEEISFT
+4274 
-4283 PSLQK
+4283 
-4288 GIRDARQTAVG
+4288 AVAG
-4299 KEGLV
+4299 VIQLFDK
-4304 SDVGG
+4304 SAPANYIQVGG
-4309 HIQACRLG
+4309 KIVREVSG
-4317 GTCDRYNLFPQ
+4317 GNGRTTKIFSGLSDKEVYNFAKALAGKDLTPAPGASGRFFAKLP
-4328 DKNFNNSAYKKWENE
+4328 DGTTVNLRSISSSSEKTGAKWT
-4343 IKRTLKE
+4343 IDFISKDLV
-4350 GGVVDAVN
+4350 GVVNPKNPRVEM
-4358 VKFFRGNAASPRPDS
+4358 KFQ
-4373 LLIDYSINGKII
+4373 
-4385 SKSFKNEAG
+4385 
-4394 R
+4394 